1 MKKKSIQ
8 RIAAWLLAAGMMAGT
23 FAQPMA
29 VYAEST
35 ASIAAS
41 DSTTGDSITAD
52 ADVVIA
58 TPTPEPDTGTDTAAT
73 PVPTA
78 DSQTPQDP
86 ASTAAPET
94 TPAPDAAEDVPTPTP
109 TPAAEDT
116 ADDAADTD
124 DTTDTTT
131 TVTPADLQSCIAL
144 LAASQL
150 SLDADSIE
158 PDVREETLALSDEI
172 TETEPSTLQA
182 VVNAAVYAAPASQTD
197 IVVDVPAKNYTGTLV
212 IPDAT
217 IVGKDANGNE
227 ININYTNKNIVLN
240 MTGST
245 LTVPTDAAVGVS
257 VFGSLTIQGGTIK
270 AADGCTATRGVQVQ
284 LGSALTLDGTTIS
297 DFTYAGPGAGVYV
310 KGTAAVDTNGQF
322 DVALG
327 KNQEPLQNADNT
339 YQFKKLQRE
348 NGSSMDTS
356 FTMKGGTTITNCKSD
371 GNGAALYV
379 HNAALLTL
387 ESANFTNNNA
397 GGFGGAVYLG
407 TGVQTTIGNGVTF
420 TGNHAA
426 KDGGALYLANQY
438 TLHVKADNIL
448 VQVPV
453 TFNGGTFTD
462 NSTDTYGGALAFD
475 PAFDGIADNTIAN
488 VAFGQAETTTSEE
501 EDAEGKTTLHGNYA
515 ALRGG
520 AIAFNSNIKENTLK
534 DCTFTGNT
542 ALRYAGAVYYPNNYS
557 KTSDFNPVYTVEGC
571 TFDRN
576 SATYDVKNGDDAG
589 GGAILIQVNPVEA
602 PNTVQVASL
611 HVKNSTFTG
620 NTATGY
626 GGAIATR
633 RENGYSNA
641 RIYLNIDGSKFDSNR
656 ATSAGTGGWRGG
668 GAVWV
673 EGYAWA
679 DFTNNMFTGNY
690 SAQYGGAIASNNT
703 VNYSGRTLTLGALRE
718 DGTPDPEKSNT
729 FTNNSS
735 NSAGGAVYVGTVSP
749 GDNTNGIDTTV
760 HIYGNTFTKNTTNW
774 GSGGALYVDSGTQ
787 RNDLGLEVVGATFTG
802 NQAINSSSSGA
813 VRIYGVPTSF
823 KDCVFT
829 NNTTEQ
835 SHGGAVWVNRTKQ
848 FDMDNVTFTGNTA
861 GAVRDGGWGGAVF
874 INEIPSSFEA
884 AFTWNNV
891 TFKDNTSRS
900 HGGAVGINTN
910 VYLTLNATN
919 ITASNNKSIS
929 QSGGAFYL
937 SQGRYTLTDAVFEN
951 NTAGSSGGA
960 IYVWNQYSG
969 NSLTIN
975 GNSSFTGNTAGSSG
989 GAVQFES
996 NNQYRTGANG
1006 NLEYY
1011 RGELNIIGTADN
1023 PIVFSNNTAKNYSG
1037 GALCIG
1043 AHNTDT
1049 LDYLDVHDNTAL
1061 RYGGGIYINNSTTKG
1076 TLTNSKI
1083 HNNTT
1088 SWAGGGVG
1096 IHNYLDFQETKV
1108 DNATKITRTGRPGDF
1123 TIQNCEITD
1132 NSTTGTDGNCSGG
1145 GGISITSDLRRSELY
1160 KEKSGTVN
1168 IIDTVVEDNTT
1179 TLAGG
1184 GIYCG
1189 YNGTNNISGGSI
1201 SNNTSGTAATTAID
1215 ATNKYKYSGGA
1226 VAVRNNTTTIKGG
1239 TVIAGNTSGI
1249 DGGALYVKNAD
1260 SRVLPGSLTTED
1272 CEIKNNTAK
1281 KGGIAYV
1288 SAGASFAMGEK
1299 TSPDSNE
1306 GVGDVFVEK
1315 FAGEV
1320 TLPAA
1325 EKLKG
1330 EYDAWLMD
1338 DATSI
1343 KTVVTNDSS
1352 AEHYYTLQGAA
1363 RVVARL
1369 NGLLGSWDGKTYTT
1383 LQAALDEAAKKT
1395 GTASIDLLADVG
1407 EQVTATTVN
1416 DPITLN
1422 LNGYTL
1428 TGKITLTNGQNTNAF
1443 TLTDKTADNYKAGS
1457 AGGVLT
1463 GPANG
1468 IEMNNGTRSAYN
1480 TLILTGKTLTLRNLS
1495 RAVNGQDYI
1504 DITAKDVTFTG
1515 NTDSGIRLNG
1525 SYHNIVAEGAVFTK
1539 NTGYSILTNGNYST
1553 VALKDVEIYDN
1564 SGTNSGRVYVNSNS
1578 TVTVDGGEF
1587 HDNITTS
1594 QSGGVI
1600 ASVGWTNTITI
1611 NGGEF
1616 YNNKA
1621 VNGGVVY
1628 LVYTGNVTI
1637 NDGKFY
1643 NNTATSNGGALAAG
1657 NRAVILTIN
1666 DGEFYNNT
1674 ANNGGAVYM
1683 NTDVGLST
1691 LNMTGGEIYNN
1702 TADNGGALYIA
1713 TKAKVTLS
1721 AAEDAA
1727 VGGIIRD
1734 NTASQLA
1741 SNLYLGGAD
1750 SSLTVGEKT
1759 LLHGGTIAGDVLFAQ
1774 GGTVDLADTQDLHTD
1789 GIENA
1794 KDLVWLKNDAT
1805 TGKTVRSEIAPAQ
1818 TIYTLAPAGKNTGSY
1833 AARIGSDKYFSIN
1846 QAIKAMEA
1854 ADAEDAETNTTIH
1867 LLRDQTEDVTINNT
1881 KHSPTLNL
1889 NGYTLTGHITVTDLN
1904 KAGLTF
1910 TLCNAKGEGDY
1921 NPADGG
1927 GKLTSESGTLLVTNG
1942 QTSKPD
1948 NTTVKLQ
1955 GVTLDGST
1963 MDGSTRGVYTGNNT
1977 NLVLKDTTISNM
1989 TYTSTDHGAG
1999 IRFGGA
2005 GVLEADGCTF
2015 ANNRVESNCYGGAIF
2030 MNSASSKAT
2039 ITNSTFTNNY
2049 ARNVGGAM
2057 FLNSHTITLRGN
2069 TFAGNS
2075 TSDRGGAIYMQPR
2088 INTEKAESKKYGAY
2102 DVVLEN
2108 NTFRNNKAYGNGG
2121 ALYIDPSAIT
2131 VTTLLDHCTFTNN
2144 STTTAQGGAVY
2155 QYNGTL
2161 TLGTDNRFEE
2171 NKSYSG
2177 GSGMY
2182 VGGNLYSVR
2191 DLSGV
2196 ELPGDSYDTQ
2206 FIKNTSGYGNYNGG
2220 WAALYLSG
2228 GATKNMRHML
2238 FDGNVAAYGNTA
2250 SAIYIGTG
2258 SASTAQRNMWIDHCR
2273 FENNVGNRYTVYVDT
2288 NYTNNNLLKIN
2299 DTVFDNNTVK
2309 YGRTD
2314 GDAALLHIAYGNS
2327 VEMSDSTITK
2337 TQGEGRILRYYGGG
2351 TLDKDGKAVPATG
2364 TFTNVTITDN
2374 KNCYYTPVSLPN
2386 ANRADSDEWK
2396 KLSIQA
2402 QSTWKDCTITGNA
2415 ASITSQDGAGG
2426 FEVYKQN
2433 VTLEHCTISNNSGPN
2448 GGVYV
2453 SSPLTNYG
2461 FGDQQEGVV
2470 TFTNC
2475 HITGNHG
2482 TAARGAGG
2490 MGISYY
2496 QSVRGIVNLK
2506 DCTITDNTGSYG
2518 GGIRVGGN
2526 DNDEWNAS
2534 GLGTLNATNCTI
2546 SGNTA
2551 TVKGGGIFASAYDT
2565 EDGNSR
2571 LHLTDCTITN
2581 NTANYGGGIYAARQ
2595 IKPEK
2600 RSKDYQY
2607 RDYYVG
2613 HAADTQTMIVT
2624 GGTIADNIAQKYGGG
2639 ISTDV
2644 VGKNTNYNTLIVK
2657 VANGTVENNRA
2668 QLGQDVYAYKTQADT
2683 VLHLPQASAIHDNGR
2698 WLNENT
2704 SETLKDEPID
2714 YDPIQRTYPLTL
2726 SVPKVET
2733 EVAQIVKDGD
2743 VIGGP
2748 YNSLQIAMD
2757 AARAM
2762 LAEDPTQ
2769 KLTVQLLTN
2778 TNSSTQISQDTNV
2791 TLDLAG
2797 HIITGIGGKPAL
2809 TIESDVNII
2818 NSNPDEGGTI
2828 SGTATDGGAL
2838 LLRNN
2843 ANVTM
2848 TDTTITNSRAA
2859 YRGGAVCVDSGSSF
2873 TLGQGSTITGCQAG
2887 RGGAVYV
2894 IDGSFTQ
2901 TNDAVIT
2908 NCSVFENAA
2917 FSACGYGGAVYVAKG
2932 SYTLQSGSVTNNSA
2946 TQNGIIYIANNS
2958 GAEFTMTKGEISGN
2972 TCKNGTIYQAGG
2984 TMTLAGGSITDNTC
2998 TESGGGVYQNGG
3010 SSLLLGNTNASQGV
3024 VISGNKAVNGAGWY
3038 INGGNCL
3045 MRGGN
3050 ITGNKATKRGGGVCQ
3065 SNGTL
3070 TVNGGDIT
3078 TNNAPEG
3085 GGLCHSGG
3093 TFNFQGGGLYG
3104 NIATGDDGGNDVYS
3118 TSKNGV
3124 MDLIAAAAMDSD
3136 KYNVWRDD
3144 YYPYTFTQNYHNTS
3158 DKIAAEGT
3166 EDGGKYLTSTVP
3178 NVNNVKLTADYY
3190 ENSNIEIESND
3201 MYIYRMS
3208 ITEQD
3213 TGDGEKDYY
3222 DAEDGVITAADVMN
3236 GKKADNV
3243 KSVEP
3248 TGKTYPLNY
3257 DKDTPDNVKTV
3268 ETLKVTYTDN
3278 RPEEI
3283 VRPETPVQWTAGS
3296 DATKDNALIRSFS
3309 TANYIVSLDTKSA
3322 GMGNK
3327 LLGATERLWMRI
3339 KVPCESGE
3347 ISLSGNGTVFK
3358 SSYTYYDPESHC
3370 QILEGYQDH
3379 VIEEKDLGTMNLTMQ
3394 FSIKVG
3400 GMHNGATVQPT
3411 IEAWFDNS
3419 SYQSYRTKT
3428 NPYDDRVVL
3437 DANTMRVSAKAAY
3450 NLSVGNNPS
3459 LRHIGYFD
3467 MNTKTEITEAEY
3479 KKLLAE
3485 DGHNVVYG
3493 MMVGYG
3499 MSLQLRN
3506 QDTSK
3511 GLRGIEVPS
3520 RDITFDVNMQG
3531 GLKFNGKTV
3540 YYADGGQPVA
3550 INPLLW
3556 AYKPNESGS
3565 YTGYDTSNNTAGIN
3579 MNWSDEDDDD
3589 RSTHYDSKIAMNVD
3603 ETHSGG
3609 TWTAL
3614 HPDENSTFTRGDG
3627 TVVKQTKLTFKV
3639 SGYTMRPISKSN
3651 DKEYSFSTGYLQVLI
3666 PLELDKYDFAKNS
3679 GYEGFLQTDMHMA
3692 GGNMTMDTTEDL
3704 NGVEAKLTDKVNGY
3718 FNYTDEGK
3726 LRSYA
3731 KNESTYNDNYDNSST
3746 LGMNISRGWGGN
3758 ASYITKTN
3766 YWLGS
3771 DGKTVLNDDQNKQ
3784 LGTNVTGI
3792 ASKVYMTGNLDFGS
3806 EVVTPANNTDKFIYD
3821 AQVDQQAEYYYL
3833 TAYDVLMKF
3842 DPSAMRPATYMVD
3855 GVEKPVYKMSQKEVA
3870 ANLKDVT
3877 HISLSDNGYSEW
3889 DTTRQL
3895 TQNYELTILYAAKAK
3910 DTPVLKDGSEGN
3922 GWQYD
3927 RWERADGAGLDN
3939 SQPLWEKQ
3947 PNTRDNGGT
3956 ADMDKYSFNDMEMTV
3971 GSDGAT
3977 KEIKGLVY
3985 YDTLTELE
3993 KAGHTCVAVLYQI
4006 RNCCVRTG
4014 RSVEIGHM
4022 MEVTKDVS
4030 KIGRSYALTM
4040 DVRGWTTYRPFYR
4053 SATATGS
4060 NPGWTRLMD
4069 NGTML
4074 TKRSELLYQGLIEGK
4089 GEQADPPVSHPLT
4102 SAKNSTIHWDIGTP
4116 TISRITNNYQKT
4128 QYSNGYEVGGSH
4140 SGYLSG
4146 NTVLLATQNAT
4157 VEIETT
4163 DVAEGNIRQ
4172 TDYQLDEG
4180 QRTVTVQVTPRV
4192 TMQSNAK
4199 ANLEVFDGTT
4209 QTDLTLDVK
4218 LPQDLTLQE
4227 GTLTFDYSNSS
4238 YNRGDLTWEAKY
4250 QYWDGTIWQEFNFE
4264 TNYEKD
4270 YVQQPTRLHLTTTI
4284 TDIKKVLPVLSFKA
4298 GIGYPADPDRD
4309 IKDERDQDGAWYKNL
4324 RIDAEIH
4331 TTYEEED
4338 VNASLGRTDYT
4349 EIKVLRN
4356 SKTVVNKTAASNLVE
4371 IGDVLAYDLTYIKE
4385 DGATSDLELCDL
4397 LPYNTEKAKTFH
4409 GAYGLKSVT
4418 VTVQNADGSAIN
4430 LGTDDI
4436 TVKYAGTDSVAYNK
4450 DVLNRATTMKN
4461 AERGTPLTTKTT
4473 QGNSVTFTPD
4483 TMPIHKATG
4492 KSGLGSLYLQLKG
4505 LPNATV
4511 KVHVKL
4517 AVTQTKDDVNA
4528 LLTDIDDKTVQQ
4540 SNDTYNNIYFARA
4553 GGKNNALLTSPT
4565 ASIKVRSRSISGL
4578 VWMDQNYD
4586 GIYTTKL
4593 DDTGKKNVGSDKT
4606 LAGITVTLVQTKPNT
4621 QAEDPV
4627 YTDGN
4632 DNSYY
4637 AVTDTLG
4644 NKVQSVT
4651 TTSDG
4656 RYTFENLKQGEY
4668 RVLFTDSKDGY
4679 KMEDDSKPVL
4689 PFGKLSVTK
4698 RDAMGDTSNKTAP
4711 QYGTEDANTL
4721 QAAMSREI
4729 TLGDAVLTGRDDK
4742 TNINAGFYY
4751 TELRLAKVWQNIPD
4765 AKKAAEAKVDF
4776 TLAATQG
4783 KEKLEEAVYTL
4794 SNTAV
4799 SKPAKADE
4807 NAGDLALFGKF
4818 VGTGVDFTDD
4828 SDERTVRWQ
4837 TTQGLPLQAENANGP
4852 ITYTLRQ
4859 DTVRA
4864 DGDTWI
4870 GNVSFVQWQDTEKVS
4885 SGAESDN
4892 SVIATRLVA
4901 VNTARTYEIL
4911 IHKRSDVEN
4920 KELEQAEFTATLQPA
4935 SPLEKLLGG
4944 KVEIKSQQTIQR
4956 TGENEETKEIR
4967 YRLTDLTAGTY
4978 TLAETKAPL
4987 GYAKDPVKYKL
4998 TITDRDKNGNT
5009 LPSIALEDDKG
5020 NLLYTAVM
5028 TPKQETGDYSVDVTA
5043 GDGRVTSTASAV
5055 MTAGSCLEKM
5065 PKNEQEQ
5072 SNLPIRTQISME
5084 ITDSYLFSLPFTG
5097 GSGMNRS
5104 LLQGVAVMALAAAAF
5119 AVTAIHR
5126 KKKNHS

>member
-1 MKKKSIQ
+1 M
-8 RIAAWLLAAGMMAGT
+8 
-23 FAQPMA
+23 
-29 VYAEST
+29 
-35 ASIAAS
+35 
-41 DSTTGDSITAD
+41 
-52 ADVVIA
+52 
-58 TPTPEPDTGTDTAAT
+58 
-73 PVPTA
+73 
-78 DSQTPQDP
+78 
-86 ASTAAPET
+86 
-94 TPAPDAAEDVPTPTP
+94 
-109 TPAAEDT
+109 
-116 ADDAADTD
+116 
-124 DTTDTTT
+124 
-131 TVTPADLQSCIAL
+131 
-144 LAASQL
+144 
-150 SLDADSIE
+150 
-158 PDVREETLALSDEI
+158 
-172 TETEPSTLQA
+172 
-182 VVNAAVYAAPASQTD
+182 
-197 IVVDVPAKNYTGTLV
+197 
-212 IPDAT
+212 
-217 IVGKDANGNE
+217 
-227 ININYTNKNIVLN
+227 
-240 MTGST
+240 
-245 LTVPTDAAVGVS
+245 
-257 VFGSLTIQGGTIK
+257 
-270 AADGCTATRGVQVQ
+270 
-284 LGSALTLDGTTIS
+284 
-297 DFTYAGPGAGVYV
+297 
-310 KGTAAVDTNGQF
+310 
-322 DVALG
+322 
-327 KNQEPLQNADNT
+327 
-339 YQFKKLQRE
+339 
-348 NGSSMDTS
+348 
-356 FTMKGGTTITNCKSD
+356 
-371 GNGAALYV
+371 
-379 HNAALLTL
+379 
-387 ESANFTNNNA
+387 
-397 GGFGGAVYLG
+397 
-407 TGVQTTIGNGVTF
+407 TF

-475 PAFDGIADNTIAN
+475 PAFDGLADDTIEN
-488 VAFGQAETTTSEE
+488 VTFGQVGTTTSDDENAEE
-501 EDAEGKTTLHGNYA
+501 ETILHGNYA

-534 DCTFTGNT
+534 NCTFRGNT
-542 ALRYAGAVYYPNNYS
+542 ALRYAGAVYYPNNYG
-557 KTSDFNPVYTVEGC
+557 KTTVFNPVYTVEGC

-589 GGAILIQVNPVEA
+589 GGAILIQVNPTDK

-626 GGAIATR
+626 GGAISTR
-633 RENGYSNA
+633 RETGYGNA
-641 RIYLNIDGSKFDSNR
+641 RIYLNIDGSNFDSNR
-656 ATSAGTGGWRGG
+656 VTSAGNGGWRGG

-673 EGYAWA
+673 SGCAWA
-679 DFTNNMFTGNY
+679 DFTANTFTGNY
-690 SAQYGGAIASNNT
+690 SAHFGGAIVSNNDN
-703 VNYSGRTLTLGALRE
+703 VYQGRVITLGVLRE
-718 DGTPDPEKSNT
+718 DGTPDPDKANT
-729 FTNNSS
+729 FTNNSA
-735 NSAGGAVYVGTVSP
+735 NSWGGAISTGASGS
-749 GDNTNGIDTTV
+749 GDNTNGIYTTV
-760 HIYGNTFTKNTTNW
+760 RIYGGSFAGNTTLW

-802 NQAINSSSSGA
+802 NQAKNSSSSGA

-823 KDCVFT
+823 KDCEFT

-835 SHGGAVWVNRTKQ
+835 SHGGAVWVNRTNR

-861 GAVRDGGWGGAVF
+861 SAVRDGGWGGAVF

-929 QSGGAFYL
+929 LNGGAFYL
-937 SQGRYTLTDAVFEN
+937 SQGRYTLTNAVFEN
-951 NTAGSSGGA
+951 NIAGSSGGA

-996 NNQYRTGANG
+996 NNQYRTGADG

-1061 RYGGGIYINNSTTKG
+1061 RYGGGIYINNSTTEG

-1083 HNNTT
+1083 CNNTT

-1123 TIQNCEITD
+1123 TIQDCEITD

-1160 KEKSGTVN
+1160 KEDSGTVN
-1168 IIDTVVEDNTT
+1168 IIDTVVERNTT

-1226 VAVRNNTTTIKGG
+1226 VAVRNNTTTIKDG
-1239 TVIAGNTSGI
+1239 TLITGNTSGI

-1260 SRVLPGSLTTED
+1260 SRVLPASLTTED

-1288 SAGASFAMGEK
+1288 SAGASFAMGKK
-1299 TSPDSNE
+1299 TAPDSNE

-1315 FAGEV
+1315 NAGKV

-1325 EKLKG
+1325 KKLEG
-1330 EYDAWLMD
+1330 EYNAWLMD

-1343 KTVVTNDSS
+1343 EKAVTNDSN

-1363 RVVARL
+1363 RFVARL
-1369 NGLLGSWDGKTYTT
+1369 NGLLGSKTGKEYTT
-1383 LQAALDEAAKKT
+1383 LQAALDEAATKT

-1416 DPITLN
+1416 NPITLN

-1443 TLTDKTADNYKAGS
+1443 TLTDEKADDYKAGS

-1468 IEMNNGTRSAYN
+1468 IEMNNGTTSAHN

-1495 RAVNGQDYI
+1495 RAVYGDRYI
-1504 DITAKDVTFTG
+1504 DVTAKDVTFTG
-1515 NTDSGIRLNG
+1515 NTSACIWLNNDN
-1525 SYHNIVAEGAVFTK
+1525 NIKVDGAVFTK
-1539 NTGYSILTNGNYST
+1539 NTGYSIMQNSNDSTVDLKNVKIYENNGNQ
-1553 VALKDVEIYDN
+1553 
-1564 SGTNSGRVYVNSNS
+1564 GGRVYLGNRN
-1578 TVTVDGGEF
+1578 TITVDGGEY
-1587 HDNITTS
+1587 HDNATTS
-1594 QSGGVI
+1594 QNGGVI
-1600 ASVGWTNTITI
+1600 FANGQGNTVTI
-1611 NGGEF
+1611 NSGEF

-1621 VNGGVVY
+1621 VNGGAVCMWQ
-1628 LVYTGNVTI
+1628 LGTLTI
-1637 NDGKFY
+1637 NGGSFHDNTATTNGGAIVACNATGGNHITTLTITGGEIY
-1643 NNTATSNGGALAAG
+1643 NNTA
-1657 NRAVILTIN
+1657 V
-1666 DGEFYNNT
+1666 
-1674 ANNGGAVYM
+1674 NGGAVYM
-1683 NTDVGLST
+1683 STGTGLGT
-1691 LNMTGGEIYNN
+1691 FTMTGGEIYEN

-1721 AAEDAA
+1721 AAEGAA

-1774 GGTVDLADTQDLHTD
+1774 GGTVDLANTKALHTD
-1789 GIENA
+1789 GIDDA
-1794 KDLVWLKNDAT
+1794 GALAWLKNDAT
-1805 TGKTVRSEIAPAQ
+1805 TGKTVRSETAPAQ
-1818 TIYTLAPAGKNTGSY
+1818 TIYTLAPEGKNTGSY

-1854 ADAEDAETNTTIH
+1854 ADAEDAETNTTTIH

-1889 NGYTLTGHITVTDLN
+1889 NGYTLTGHITVNDLN
-1904 KAGLTF
+1904 KADLTF
-1910 TLCNAKGEGDY
+1910 TLCNAKGEDDY
-1921 NPADGG
+1921 NLADGG

-1942 QTSKPD
+1942 QTSKPE

-1955 GVTLDGST
+1955 GVTLT
-1963 MDGSTRGVYTGNNT
+1963 GSTRGVYTGNNT

-2108 NTFRNNKAYGNGG
+2108 NTFENNTAYSAGG
-2121 ALYIDPSAIT
+2121 AICVDPGNIDMTYLI
-2131 VTTLLDHCTFTNN
+2131 DGCTFKNN
-2144 STTTAQGGAVY
+2144 CSSANAGGAVY

-2161 TLGTDNRFEE
+2161 TLGTGNLFEE
-2171 NKSYSG
+2171 NKSYNG

-2191 DLSGV
+2191 DQKDVTLPESG
-2196 ELPGDSYDTQ
+2196 YDTQ
-2206 FIKNTSGYGNYNGG
+2206 FISNTAGYGNYNGG
-2220 WAALYLSG
+2220 SAALQVG
-2228 GATKNMRHML
+2228 GGSTKHMRNML
-2238 FDGNVAAYGNTA
+2238 FDDNIAAYGGTA
-2250 SAIYIGTG
+2250 SAIYVGNTG
-2258 SASTAQRNMWIDHCR
+2258 SGEAERQILIDHCR
-2273 FENNVGNRYTVYVDT
+2273 IVNNVAPAYTVYIADT
-2288 NYTNNNLLKIN
+2288 YYLGNRTQITN
-2299 DTVFDNNTVK
+2299 TVFDNNTI
-2309 YGRTD
+2309 RSD
-2314 GDAALLHIAYGNS
+2314 SGDYSVLLVHYGNNLEVS
-2327 VEMSDSTITK
+2327 NTSFTN
-2337 TQGEGRILRYYGGG
+2337 TQGKGRVIRVLGGGDYKNDTNYVPAYSTFDNVTIKDNTNCLYTPVYISNLNENYRDDYARYSVQASTTWSNCVLTNNASSTGNYNVGAFYVYKQFLTMENCQITNNKGQYGAVGLAGPLTSIGKGEQKQMEATFTGCKIADNEGGSAGGLWIGGHESYRLTVNLKNCDISKNTSLSMAGGIYAGQLTTLNMTETTVAENTAKTYGGG
-2351 TLDKDGKAVPATG
+2351 LYTYGQDDENGKSRVNL
-2364 TFTNVTITDN
+2364 TNC
-2374 KNCYYTPVSLPN
+2374 K
-2386 ANRADSDEWK
+2386 
-2396 KLSIQA
+2396 
-2402 QSTWKDCTITGNA
+2402 ITG
-2415 ASITSQDGAGG
+2415 
-2426 FEVYKQN
+2426 
-2433 VTLEHCTISNNSGPN
+2433 
-2448 GGVYV
+2448 
-2453 SSPLTNYG
+2453 
-2461 FGDQQEGVV
+2461 
-2470 TFTNC
+2470 
-2475 HITGNHG
+2475 
-2482 TAARGAGG
+2482 
-2490 MGISYY
+2490 
-2496 QSVRGIVNLK
+2496 
-2506 DCTITDNTGSYG
+2506 
-2518 GGIRVGGN
+2518 
-2526 DNDEWNAS
+2526 
-2534 GLGTLNATNCTI
+2534 
-2546 SGNTA
+2546 
-2551 TVKGGGIFASAYDT
+2551 
-2565 EDGNSR
+2565 
-2571 LHLTDCTITN
+2571 
-2581 NTANYGGGIYAARQ
+2581 NTANYGGGIYMARNQ
-2595 IKPEK
+2595 KPEK
-2600 RSKDYQY
+2600 RDQY
-2607 RDYYVG
+2607 HYHDFYV
-2613 HAADTQTMIVT
+2613 ANTTPTQTLNIT
-2624 GGTIADNIAQKYGGG
+2624 GGTVANNTALANGGG
-2639 ISTDV
+2639 ICTD
-2644 VGKNTNYNTLIVK
+2644 KDDRDTSYSTLIVK
-2657 VANGTVENNRA
+2657 VADGTVENNRA

-2704 SETLKDEPID
+2704 SETLKDEAID

-2733 EVAQIVKDGD
+2733 EVAQIVETG
-2743 VIGGP
+2743 VI
-2748 YNSLQIAMD
+2748 YNSLKEAMD

-2762 LAEDPTQ
+2762 LAEDPNQ

-2797 HIITGIGGKPAL
+2797 HTITGIGGKPAL
-2809 TIESDVNII
+2809 TVESDVAII
-2818 NSNPDEGGTI
+2818 GGGTI

-2873 TLGQGSTITGCQAG
+2873 TLGQDSTITGCQAG

-2901 TNDAVIT
+2901 TDDAVIT

-2917 FSACGYGGAVYVAKG
+2917 FRACGYGGAVYVAKG

-2984 TMTLAGGSITDNTC
+2984 TMTLAGGSITGNTC

-3010 SSLLLGNTNASQGV
+3010 SSLLLGNTNASQDV

-3144 YYPYTFTQNYHNTS
+3144 YYPYTFTKNYHNTS

-3208 ITEQD
+3208 ITKQD

-3222 DAEDGVITAADVMN
+3222 DAEDGVITAGEVMN
-3236 GKKADNV
+3236 GVKAENV
-3243 KSVEP
+3243 KSVKP

-3257 DKDTPDNVKTV
+3257 DKDAPV
-3268 ETLKVTYTDN
+3268 ETDKTLEVTYTDN
-3278 RPEEI
+3278 HTEI

-3296 DATKDNALIRSFS
+3296 DATKENALIRSFS

-3322 GMGNK
+3322 GMVDK
-3327 LLGATERLWMRI
+3327 LLNATERLWMRI

-3347 ISLSGNGTVFK
+3347 ISLSGKGTVFK

-3419 SYQSYRTKT
+3419 SYQSYWTDT
-3428 NPYDDRVVL
+3428 NQYNDRVVL
-3437 DANTMRVSAKAAY
+3437 DANIMRVSAKAAY
-3450 NLSVGNNPS
+3450 NLSVANNPS

-3467 MNTKTEITEAEY
+3467 MDTKTAITEQQYNERV
-3479 KKLLAE
+3479 K
-3485 DGHNVVYG
+3485 DPDSNVVYG

-3506 QDTSK
+3506 QDTNK

-3540 YYADGGQPVA
+3540 YYAEGGKPVA

-3565 YTGYDTSNNTAGIN
+3565 YTGYDTRNNTAGIN

-3603 ETHSGG
+3603 ENHSGG

-3614 HPDENSTFTRGDG
+3614 NPDENSTFTRGDG

-3651 DKEYSFSTGYLQVLI
+3651 DQAYSFSTGYLQVLI
-3666 PLELDKYDFAKNS
+3666 PLELDKYDFAKKD

-3692 GGNMTMDTTEDL
+3692 GGNMTMDNVADADL
-3704 NGVEAKLTDKVNGY
+3704 NGVEAELTDKVNGY
-3718 FNYTDEGK
+3718 FNYTDEGI

-3855 GVEKPVYKMSQKEVA
+3855 GVEKPVYKMSRKEVA

-3889 DTTRQL
+3889 DTTKQL
-3895 TQNYELTILYAAKAK
+3895 TQNYELTILYAAKAN
-3910 DTPVLKDGSEGN
+3910 DTPVLEDGSEGN
-3922 GWQYD
+3922 GWQYA
-3927 RWERADGAGLDN
+3927 RWARADGAGLDN
-3939 SQPLWEKQ
+3939 SQPLWYGEE
-3947 PNTRDNGGT
+3947 NTRDNGGT

-4069 NGTML
+4069 NGTVL

-4089 GEQADPPVSHPLT
+4089 GEQANAPVSHPLT

-4116 TISRITNNYQKT
+4116 TINRITNNYQKT

-4250 QYWDGTIWQEFNFE
+4250 QYWDGKTWQEFNFE

-4284 TDIKKVLPVLSFKA
+4284 TDVKKVLPVLSFKA
-4298 GIGYPADPDRD
+4298 GIGYPADPGRD
-4309 IKDERDQDGAWYKNL
+4309 ITDERNQDGAWYKNL

-4371 IGDVLAYDLTYIKE
+4371 IGDVLAYDLTYINE
-4385 DGATSDLELCDL
+4385 GGANSDLELCDL

-4436 TVKYAGTDSVAYNK
+4436 TVKYAGTDSVAYTNK
-4450 DVLNRATTMKN
+4450 GVLDRVATMKN
-4461 AERGTPLTTKTT
+4461 AESGTSLTTKTT

-4492 KSGLGSLYLQLKG
+4492 TSELGSLYLQLRG

-4511 KVHVKL
+4511 KVRVEL
-4517 AVTQTKDDVNA
+4517 AVTQPKDGVNA
-4528 LLTDIDDKTVQQ
+4528 LLTDSDDKTVQQ

-4606 LAGITVTLVQTKPNT
+4606 LAGITVTLVQTEPNT
-4621 QAEDPV
+4621 KDEEPV

-4644 NKVQSVT
+4644 NEVQPVT

-4679 KMEDDSKPVL
+4679 MMEDGSKPVL

-4698 RDAMGDTSNKTAP
+4698 RDAMGDTSNKTDP

-4721 QAAMSREI
+4721 QAAMSEEI

-4765 AKKAAEAKVDF
+4765 AKKAAKAKVDF

-4807 NAGDLALFGKF
+4807 NAENLALFGTF
-4818 VGTGVDFTDD
+4818 VGDKVDVTGD
-4828 SDERTVRWQ
+4828 SAERTVRWQ
-4837 TTQGLPLQAENANGP
+4837 TMQGLPLQAENAKGP
-4852 ITYTLRQ
+4852 ITYTLKQ

-4870 GNVSFVQWQDTEKVS
+4870 GNVSFVQQQVTEKVS

-4901 VNTARTYEIL
+4901 VNTARIYEIL

-4920 KELEQAEFTATLQPA
+4920 KDLEQAEFTATLQPA

-4956 TGENEETKEIR
+4956 TGENEETEEIR

-4998 TITDRDKNGNT
+4998 TITDRDKTGNT
-5009 LPSIALEDDKG
+5009 LPIITLEDDKG

-5065 PKNEQEQ
+5065 PKTEQEQ

>member
-29 VYAEST
+29 AYAEST

-94 TPAPDAAEDVPTPTP
+94 TPAPDAAEDAPTPTPTPTP

-182 VVNAAVYAAPASQTD
+182 VVNAAVYAAPAGQTD
-197 IVVDVPAKNYTGTLV
+197 IEVDVPAGNYTGTLV

-217 IVGKDANGNE
+217 IVVKDASGKE
-227 ININYTNKNIVLN
+227 TNINYTNKNIILN
-240 MTGST
+240 MTDST

-257 VFGSLTIQGGTIK
+257 VFGSLTIRGGTIK

-284 LGSALTLDGTTIS
+284 LGSTLTLDGTTIS

-348 NGSSMDTS
+348 NGNSMDTS
-356 FTMKGGTTITNCKSD
+356 FTMKGGATITNCKSD

-387 ESANFTNNNA
+387 ENANFTTNNA

-453 TFNGGTFTD
+453 TFNGGTFTG

-475 PAFDGIADNTIAN
+475 PAFDGIADNTIEN
-488 VAFGQAETTTSEE
+488 VTFGQVGTTTSEE
-501 EDAEGKTTLHGNYA
+501 EDAEEETTLYGNYA

-534 DCTFTGNT
+534 KCTFRGNT

-557 KTSDFNPVYTVEGC
+557 KTSDFKPVYTVDSC

-576 SATYDVKNGDDAG
+576 SATYDEKNGNDAG
-589 GGAILIQVNPVEA
+589 GGAITIQVNPTDT

-626 GGAIATR
+626 GGAISTR
-633 RENGYSNA
+633 RETGYGNA
-641 RIYLNIDGSKFDSNR
+641 RIYLNIDGSNFDSNR
-656 ATSAGTGGWRGG
+656 VTSAGNGGWRGG

-673 EGYAWA
+673 SGCAWA
-679 DFTNNMFTGNY
+679 DFTANTFTGNY
-690 SAQYGGAIASNNT
+690 SAHFGGAIASNNDN
-703 VNYSGRTLTLGALRE
+703 VYQGRVITLGVLRE
-718 DGTPDPEKSNT
+718 DGTPDPDKANT
-729 FTNNSS
+729 FTNNSA
-735 NSAGGAVYVGTVSP
+735 NSWGGAISTGASGS
-749 GDNTNGIDTTV
+749 GDNTNGIYTTV
-760 HIYGNTFTKNTTNW
+760 RIYGGSFAGNTTLW

-787 RNDLGLEVVGATFTG
+787 RNDLGLEVVGATFTD

-929 QSGGAFYL
+929 LNGGAFYL
-937 SQGRYTLTDAVFEN
+937 SQGRYTLTNAVFEN
-951 NTAGSSGGA
+951 NIAGYNGGA

-996 NNQYRTGANG
+996 NNQYRTGADG

-1011 RGELNIIGTADN
+1011 RGELNIIGTADT
-1023 PIVFSNNTAKNYSG
+1023 PIVFRNNTAKNYSG

-1061 RYGGGIYINNSTTKG
+1061 RYGGGIYINNSTTEG

-1108 DNATKITRTGRPGDF
+1108 DNTTKITRTGRPGDF
-1123 TIQNCEITD
+1123 TIQNCEITG

-1145 GGISITSDLRRSELY
+1145 GGIGITSDLRRSELY
-1160 KEKSGTVN
+1160 KVDSGTVN

-1226 VAVRNNTTTIKGG
+1226 VAVRNNTTTIKDG
-1239 TVIAGNTSGI
+1239 TLITGNTSGV

-1260 SRVLPGSLTTED
+1260 SRVLPASLTTED
-1272 CEIKNNTAK
+1272 CTIANNTAK

-1299 TSPDSNE
+1299 TFPDSNE

-1315 FAGEV
+1315 NAGKV

-1325 EKLKG
+1325 EQLKG
-1330 EYDAWLMD
+1330 KYDAWLMD
-1338 DATSI
+1338 DATPI
-1343 KTVVTNDSS
+1343 EKAVTNDSS

-1369 NGLLGSWDGKTYTT
+1369 NGLLGSWTGKEYTT
-1383 LQAALDEAAKKT
+1383 LQAALDEAATKT

-1407 EQVTATTVN
+1407 EQVTATTVHN
-1416 DPITLN
+1416 PITLN

-1428 TGKITLTNGQNTNAF
+1428 TGKITLTNGKNTNAF
-1443 TLTDKTADNYKAGS
+1443 TLTDKKADKYKAGS

-1468 IEMNNGTRSAYN
+1468 IEMNNGTKSAHN

-1495 RAVNGQDYI
+1495 RAVYGDRYI
-1504 DITAKDVTFTG
+1504 DVTAKDVTFTG
-1515 NTDSGIRLNG
+1515 NTSACIWLNNDN
-1525 SYHNIVAEGAVFTK
+1525 NIKVDGAVFTK
-1539 NTGYSILTNGNYST
+1539 NTGYSIVQNSNDSTVDLKNVKIYENNGNQ
-1553 VALKDVEIYDN
+1553 
-1564 SGTNSGRVYVNSNS
+1564 GGRVYLGNRN
-1578 TVTVDGGEF
+1578 TITVDGGEY
-1587 HDNITTS
+1587 HDNATTS
-1594 QSGGVI
+1594 QNGGVI
-1600 ASVGWTNTITI
+1600 FANGLGNTVTI
-1611 NGGEF
+1611 NSGEF

-1621 VNGGVVY
+1621 VNGGAVCMWQ
-1628 LVYTGNVTI
+1628 LGTLTI
-1637 NDGKFY
+1637 NGGSFHDNTATTNGGAIVACNATGGNHITTLTITGGEIY
-1643 NNTATSNGGALAAG
+1643 NNTA
-1657 NRAVILTIN
+1657 V
-1666 DGEFYNNT
+1666 
-1674 ANNGGAVYM
+1674 NGGAVYM
-1683 NTDVGLST
+1683 STGTGLGT
-1691 LNMTGGEIYNN
+1691 FTMTGGEIYNN

-1721 AAEDAA
+1721 AAEGAD

-1774 GGTVDLADTQDLHTD
+1774 GGTVDLANTKALHT
-1789 GIENA
+1789 
-1794 KDLVWLKNDAT
+1794 KDIDDAEALVWLKNDNE
-1805 TGKTVRSEIAPAQ
+1805 TGVKTVQETAKSQ
-1818 TIYTLAPAGKNTGSY
+1818 TIYTLAPAGENTGSY

-1854 ADAEDAETNTTIH
+1854 ADAEDTETNTTIH

-1904 KAGLTF
+1904 KADLTF
-1910 TLCNAKGEGDY
+1910 TLCNAKGEDDY
-1921 NPADGG
+1921 NLADGG

-1942 QTSKPD
+1942 QTSKPE

-1955 GVTLDGST
+1955 GVTLT
-1963 MDGSTRGVYTGNNT
+1963 GSTRGVYAGNNT

-1989 TYTSTDHGAG
+1989 TYTSTGHGAG

-2015 ANNRVESNCYGGAIF
+2015 ANNRVESNYYGGAIF

-2049 ARNVGGAM
+2049 ARSVGGAM

-2088 INTEKAESKKYGAY
+2088 INTEKAESEKYGAY

-2131 VTTLLDHCTFTNN
+2131 VTTLLDRCTFTNN

-2191 DLSGV
+2191 DQEGVTLPESG
-2196 ELPGDSYDTQ
+2196 YDTQ
-2206 FIKNTSGYGNYNGG
+2206 FINNTSGYGNYNGG
-2220 WAALYLSG
+2220 SAALYLSG
-2228 GATKNMRHML
+2228 GATKNMRYML
-2238 FDGNVAAYGNTA
+2238 FDRNVAAYGNTA

-2258 SASTAQRNMWIDHCR
+2258 SASTAQRDMWIDHCR
-2273 FENNVGNRYTVYVDT
+2273 FVKNVGNRYTVYVDT
-2288 NYTNNNLLKIN
+2288 NYTNKNLLKIN
-2299 DTVFDNNTVK
+2299 DTDFDSNTVK

-2327 VEMSDSTITK
+2327 VQMSNCTITK

-2351 TLDKDGKAVPATG
+2351 TLDKDGNAFPATG

-2402 QSTWKDCTITGNA
+2402 QSTWTGCTITGNA
-2415 ASITSQDGAGG
+2415 ASITSPDSAGG
-2426 FEVYKQN
+2426 FAVSKQN

-2475 HITGNHG
+2475 TITGNHG

-2496 QSVRGIVNLK
+2496 QSVRGIVNLT

-2526 DNDEWNAS
+2526 DNDEWNTS

-2565 EDGNSR
+2565 KDGESR

-2600 RSKDYQY
+2600 RNKDSQY
-2607 RDYYVG
+2607 RDYYVD
-2613 HAADTQTMIVT
+2613 HAADIQTMIVT

-2704 SETLKDEPID
+2704 GETLKDEAID

-2733 EVAQIVKDGD
+2733 EVAQIVKDGE
-2743 VIGGP
+2743 VVGSP
-2748 YNSLQIAMD
+2748 YDSLQEAMD

-2762 LAEDPTQ
+2762 LAEDADQ
-2769 KLTVQLLTN
+2769 KLTVQLLAN

-2797 HIITGIGGKPAL
+2797 HTITGIGGKPAL
-2809 TIESDVNII
+2809 TVESDVNII
-2818 NSNPDEGGTI
+2818 NSNPAKGGTI

-2972 TCKNGTIYQAGG
+2972 TCKNGTIYQEGG
-2984 TMTLAGGSITDNTC
+2984 TMTLAGGSITGNTC

-3010 SSLLLGNTNASQGV
+3010 SSLLLGTTHASQDV

-3208 ITEQD
+3208 ITKQD
-3213 TGDGEKDYY
+3213 TGDDVNDHY

-3236 GKKADNV
+3236 GATADNV
-3243 KSVEP
+3243 ESVVP
-3248 TGKTYPLNY
+3248 TGETYPLNY
-3257 DKDTPDNVKTV
+3257 DKEIPADVKT
-3268 ETLKVTYTDN
+3268 EEALKVTYKDGST
-3278 RPEEI
+3278 ET

-3296 DATKDNALIRSFS
+3296 DATKENALIRSFS
-3309 TANYIVSLDTKSA
+3309 TANYIVSLDTKSQA
-3322 GMGNK
+3322 LNEQ
-3327 LLGATERLWMRI
+3327 LVGATERLWMRI

-3347 ISLSGNGTVFK
+3347 ISLSGKGKVFK

-3379 VIEEKDLGTMNLTMQ
+3379 VIEEQDLGAMPMVPKDDFETLNKALRILHGQDWLSLMTC
-3394 FSIKVG
+3394 
-3400 GMHNGATVQPT
+3400 T
-3411 IEAWFDNS
+3411 
-3419 SYQSYRTKT
+3419 
-3428 NPYDDRVVL
+3428 PY
-3437 DANTMRVSAKAAY
+3437 
-3450 NLSVGNNPS
+3450 
-3459 LRHIGYFD
+3459 
-3467 MNTKTEITEAEY
+3467 
-3479 KKLLAE
+3479 
-3485 DGHNVVYG
+3485 
-3493 MMVGYG
+3493 
-3499 MSLQLRN
+3499 
-3506 QDTSK
+3506 
-3511 GLRGIEVPS
+3511 
-3520 RDITFDVNMQG
+3520 
-3531 GLKFNGKTV
+3531 
-3540 YYADGGQPVA
+3540 
-3550 INPLLW
+3550 
-3556 AYKPNESGS
+3556 
-3565 YTGYDTSNNTAGIN
+3565 GIN
-3579 MNWSDEDDDD
+3579 
-3589 RSTHYDSKIAMNVD
+3589 TH
-3603 ETHSGG
+3603 
-3609 TWTAL
+3609 
-3614 HPDENSTFTRGDG
+3614 R
-3627 TVVKQTKLTFKV
+3627 
-3639 SGYTMRPISKSN
+3639 
-3651 DKEYSFSTGYLQVLI
+3651 LI
-3666 PLELDKYDFAKNS
+3666 VQAK
-3679 GYEGFLQTDMHMA
+3679 
-3692 GGNMTMDTTEDL
+3692 
-3704 NGVEAKLTDKVNGY
+3704 
-3718 FNYTDEGK
+3718 
-3726 LRSYA
+3726 R
-3731 KNESTYNDNYDNSST
+3731 
-3746 LGMNISRGWGGN
+3746 
-3758 ASYITKTN
+3758 
-3766 YWLGS
+3766 
-3771 DGKTVLNDDQNKQ
+3771 
-3784 LGTNVTGI
+3784 
-3792 ASKVYMTGNLDFGS
+3792 
-3806 EVVTPANNTDKFIYD
+3806 
-3821 AQVDQQAEYYYL
+3821 
-3833 TAYDVLMKF
+3833 
-3842 DPSAMRPATYMVD
+3842 
-3855 GVEKPVYKMSQKEVA
+3855 
-3870 ANLKDVT
+3870 
-3877 HISLSDNGYSEW
+3877 
-3889 DTTRQL
+3889 
-3895 TQNYELTILYAAKAK
+3895 
-3910 DTPVLKDGSEGN
+3910 
-3922 GWQYD
+3922 
-3927 RWERADGAGLDN
+3927 
-3939 SQPLWEKQ
+3939 
-3947 PNTRDNGGT
+3947 
-3956 ADMDKYSFNDMEMTV
+3956 
-3971 GSDGAT
+3971 
-3977 KEIKGLVY
+3977 
-3985 YDTLTELE
+3985 
-3993 KAGHTCVAVLYQI
+3993 
-4006 RNCCVRTG
+4006 
-4014 RSVEIGHM
+4014 
-4022 MEVTKDVS
+4022 
-4030 KIGRSYALTM
+4030 
-4040 DVRGWTTYRPFYR
+4040 
-4053 SATATGS
+4053 
-4060 NPGWTRLMD
+4060 
-4069 NGTML
+4069 
-4074 TKRSELLYQGLIEGK
+4074 
-4089 GEQADPPVSHPLT
+4089 
-4102 SAKNSTIHWDIGTP
+4102 
-4116 TISRITNNYQKT
+4116 
-4128 QYSNGYEVGGSH
+4128 
-4140 SGYLSG
+4140 
-4146 NTVLLATQNAT
+4146 
-4157 VEIETT
+4157 
-4163 DVAEGNIRQ
+4163 
-4172 TDYQLDEG
+4172 
-4180 QRTVTVQVTPRV
+4180 
-4192 TMQSNAK
+4192 
-4199 ANLEVFDGTT
+4199 
-4209 QTDLTLDVK
+4209 
-4218 LPQDLTLQE
+4218 
-4227 GTLTFDYSNSS
+4227 
-4238 YNRGDLTWEAKY
+4238 
-4250 QYWDGTIWQEFNFE
+4250 
-4264 TNYEKD
+4264 
-4270 YVQQPTRLHLTTTI
+4270 
-4284 TDIKKVLPVLSFKA
+4284 
-4298 GIGYPADPDRD
+4298 
-4309 IKDERDQDGAWYKNL
+4309 
-4324 RIDAEIH
+4324 
-4331 TTYEEED
+4331 
-4338 VNASLGRTDYT
+4338 
-4349 EIKVLRN
+4349 
-4356 SKTVVNKTAASNLVE
+4356 
-4371 IGDVLAYDLTYIKE
+4371 
-4385 DGATSDLELCDL
+4385 
-4397 LPYNTEKAKTFH
+4397 
-4409 GAYGLKSVT
+4409 
-4418 VTVQNADGSAIN
+4418 
-4430 LGTDDI
+4430 
-4436 TVKYAGTDSVAYNK
+4436 VAYNGE
-4450 DVLNRATTMKN
+4450 DDAPTQPVQAVIHYTARSFRRAYTLYIGAAVIILLVVVLILR
-4461 AERGTPLTTKTT
+4461 R
-4473 QGNSVTFTPD
+4473 
-4483 TMPIHKATG
+4483 
-4492 KSGLGSLYLQLKG
+4492 
-4505 LPNATV
+4505 
-4511 KVHVKL
+4511 
-4517 AVTQTKDDVNA
+4517 
-4528 LLTDIDDKTVQQ
+4528 
-4540 SNDTYNNIYFARA
+4540 R
-4553 GGKNNALLTSPT
+4553 
-4565 ASIKVRSRSISGL
+4565 
-4578 VWMDQNYD
+4578 
-4586 GIYTTKL
+4586 
-4593 DDTGKKNVGSDKT
+4593 KKRHS
-4606 LAGITVTLVQTKPNT
+4606 
-4621 QAEDPV
+4621 
-4627 YTDGN
+4627 
-4632 DNSYY
+4632 
-4637 AVTDTLG
+4637 
-4644 NKVQSVT
+4644 
-4651 TTSDG
+4651 
-4656 RYTFENLKQGEY
+4656 LKQ
-4668 RVLFTDSKDGY
+4668 
-4679 KMEDDSKPVL
+4679 
-4689 PFGKLSVTK
+4689 
-4698 RDAMGDTSNKTAP
+4698 
-4711 QYGTEDANTL
+4711 
-4721 QAAMSREI
+4721 
-4729 TLGDAVLTGRDDK
+4729 
-4742 TNINAGFYY
+4742 
-4751 TELRLAKVWQNIPD
+4751 
-4765 AKKAAEAKVDF
+4765 
-4776 TLAATQG
+4776 
-4783 KEKLEEAVYTL
+4783 
-4794 SNTAV
+4794 
-4799 SKPAKADE
+4799 
-4807 NAGDLALFGKF
+4807 
-4818 VGTGVDFTDD
+4818 
-4828 SDERTVRWQ
+4828 
-4837 TTQGLPLQAENANGP
+4837 
-4852 ITYTLRQ
+4852 
-4859 DTVRA
+4859 
-4864 DGDTWI
+4864 
-4870 GNVSFVQWQDTEKVS
+4870 
-4885 SGAESDN
+4885 
-4892 SVIATRLVA
+4892 
-4901 VNTARTYEIL
+4901 
-4911 IHKRSDVEN
+4911 
-4920 KELEQAEFTATLQPA
+4920 
-4935 SPLEKLLGG
+4935 
-4944 KVEIKSQQTIQR
+4944 
-4956 TGENEETKEIR
+4956 
-4967 YRLTDLTAGTY
+4967 
-4978 TLAETKAPL
+4978 
-4987 GYAKDPVKYKL
+4987 
-4998 TITDRDKNGNT
+4998 
-5009 LPSIALEDDKG
+5009 
-5020 NLLYTAVM
+5020 
-5028 TPKQETGDYSVDVTA
+5028 
-5043 GDGRVTSTASAV
+5043 
-5055 MTAGSCLEKM
+5055 
-5065 PKNEQEQ
+5065 
-5072 SNLPIRTQISME
+5072 
-5084 ITDSYLFSLPFTG
+5084 
-5097 GSGMNRS
+5097 
-5104 LLQGVAVMALAAAAF
+5104 
-5119 AVTAIHR
+5119 
-5126 KKKNHS
+5126 

>member
-1 MKKKSIQ
+1 
-8 RIAAWLLAAGMMAGT
+8 
-23 FAQPMA
+23 
-29 VYAEST
+29 
-35 ASIAAS
+35 
-41 DSTTGDSITAD
+41 
-52 ADVVIA
+52 
-58 TPTPEPDTGTDTAAT
+58 
-73 PVPTA
+73 
-78 DSQTPQDP
+78 
-86 ASTAAPET
+86 
-94 TPAPDAAEDVPTPTP
+94 
-109 TPAAEDT
+109 
-116 ADDAADTD
+116 
-124 DTTDTTT
+124 
-131 TVTPADLQSCIAL
+131 
-144 LAASQL
+144 
-150 SLDADSIE
+150 
-158 PDVREETLALSDEI
+158 
-172 TETEPSTLQA
+172 
-182 VVNAAVYAAPASQTD
+182 
-197 IVVDVPAKNYTGTLV
+197 
-212 IPDAT
+212 
-217 IVGKDANGNE
+217 
-227 ININYTNKNIVLN
+227 
-240 MTGST
+240 
-245 LTVPTDAAVGVS
+245 
-257 VFGSLTIQGGTIK
+257 
-270 AADGCTATRGVQVQ
+270 
-284 LGSALTLDGTTIS
+284 
-297 DFTYAGPGAGVYV
+297 
-310 KGTAAVDTNGQF
+310 
-322 DVALG
+322 
-327 KNQEPLQNADNT
+327 
-339 YQFKKLQRE
+339 
-348 NGSSMDTS
+348 
-356 FTMKGGTTITNCKSD
+356 
-371 GNGAALYV
+371 
-379 HNAALLTL
+379 
-387 ESANFTNNNA
+387 
-397 GGFGGAVYLG
+397 
-407 TGVQTTIGNGVTF
+407 VTF

-475 PAFDGIADNTIAN
+475 PAFDGLADDTIEN
-488 VAFGQAETTTSEE
+488 VTFGQVGTTTSDDENAEE
-501 EDAEGKTTLHGNYA
+501 ETILHGNYA

-534 DCTFTGNT
+534 NCTFRGNT
-542 ALRYAGAVYYPNNYS
+542 ALRYAGAVYYPNNYG
-557 KTSDFNPVYTVEGC
+557 KTTVFNPVYTVEGC

-589 GGAILIQVNPVEA
+589 GGAILIQVNPTDK

-626 GGAIATR
+626 GGAISTR
-633 RENGYSNA
+633 RETGYGNA
-641 RIYLNIDGSKFDSNR
+641 RIYLNIDGSNFDSNR
-656 ATSAGTGGWRGG
+656 VTSAGNGGWRGG

-673 EGYAWA
+673 SGCAWA
-679 DFTNNMFTGNY
+679 DFTANTFTGNY
-690 SAQYGGAIASNNT
+690 SAHFGGAIVSNNDN
-703 VNYSGRTLTLGALRE
+703 VYQGRVITLGVLRE
-718 DGTPDPEKSNT
+718 DGTPDPDKANT
-729 FTNNSS
+729 FTNNSA
-735 NSAGGAVYVGTVSP
+735 NSWGGAISTGASGS
-749 GDNTNGIDTTV
+749 GDNTNGIYTTV
-760 HIYGNTFTKNTTNW
+760 RIYGGSFAGNTTLW

-802 NQAINSSSSGA
+802 NQAKNSSSSGA

-823 KDCVFT
+823 KDCEFT

-835 SHGGAVWVNRTKQ
+835 SHGGAVWVNRTNR

-861 GAVRDGGWGGAVF
+861 SAVRDGGWGGAVF

-929 QSGGAFYL
+929 LNGGAFYL
-937 SQGRYTLTDAVFEN
+937 SQGRYTLTNAVFEN
-951 NTAGSSGGA
+951 NIAGSSGGA

-996 NNQYRTGANG
+996 NNQYRTGADG

-1061 RYGGGIYINNSTTKG
+1061 RYGGGIYINNSTTEG

-1083 HNNTT
+1083 CNNTT

-1123 TIQNCEITD
+1123 TIQDCEITD

-1160 KEKSGTVN
+1160 KEDSGTVN
-1168 IIDTVVEDNTT
+1168 IIDTVVERNTT

-1226 VAVRNNTTTIKGG
+1226 VAVRNNTTTIKDG
-1239 TVIAGNTSGI
+1239 TLITGNTSGI

-1260 SRVLPGSLTTED
+1260 SRVLPASLTTED

-1288 SAGASFAMGEK
+1288 SAGASFAMGKK
-1299 TSPDSNE
+1299 TAPDSNE

-1315 FAGEV
+1315 NAGKV

-1325 EKLKG
+1325 KKLEG
-1330 EYDAWLMD
+1330 EYNAWLMD

-1343 KTVVTNDSS
+1343 EKAVTNDSN

-1363 RVVARL
+1363 RFVARL
-1369 NGLLGSWDGKTYTT
+1369 NGLLGSKTGKEYTT
-1383 LQAALDEAAKKT
+1383 LQAALDEAATKT

-1416 DPITLN
+1416 NPITLN

-1443 TLTDKTADNYKAGS
+1443 TLTDEKADDYKAGS

-1468 IEMNNGTRSAYN
+1468 IEMNNGTTSAHN

-1495 RAVNGQDYI
+1495 RAVYGDRYI
-1504 DITAKDVTFTG
+1504 DVTAKDVTFTG
-1515 NTDSGIRLNG
+1515 NTSACIWLNNDN
-1525 SYHNIVAEGAVFTK
+1525 NIKVDGAVFTK
-1539 NTGYSILTNGNYST
+1539 NTGYSIMQNSNDSTVDLKNVKIYENNGNQ
-1553 VALKDVEIYDN
+1553 
-1564 SGTNSGRVYVNSNS
+1564 GGRVYLGNRN
-1578 TVTVDGGEF
+1578 TITVDGGEY
-1587 HDNITTS
+1587 HDNATTS
-1594 QSGGVI
+1594 QNGGVI
-1600 ASVGWTNTITI
+1600 FANGQGNTVTI
-1611 NGGEF
+1611 NSGEF

-1621 VNGGVVY
+1621 VNGGAVCMWQ
-1628 LVYTGNVTI
+1628 LGTLTI
-1637 NDGKFY
+1637 NGGSFHDNTATTNGGAIVACNATGGNHITTLTITGGEIY
-1643 NNTATSNGGALAAG
+1643 NNTA
-1657 NRAVILTIN
+1657 V
-1666 DGEFYNNT
+1666 
-1674 ANNGGAVYM
+1674 NGGAVYM
-1683 NTDVGLST
+1683 STGTGLGT
-1691 LNMTGGEIYNN
+1691 FTMTGGEIYEN

-1721 AAEDAA
+1721 AAEGAA

-1774 GGTVDLADTQDLHTD
+1774 GGTVDLANTKALHTD
-1789 GIENA
+1789 GIDDA
-1794 KDLVWLKNDAT
+1794 GALAWLKNDAT
-1805 TGKTVRSEIAPAQ
+1805 TGKTVRSETAPAQ
-1818 TIYTLAPAGKNTGSY
+1818 TIYTLAPEGKNTGSY

-1854 ADAEDAETNTTIH
+1854 ADAEDAETNTTTIH

-1889 NGYTLTGHITVTDLN
+1889 NGYTLTGHITVNDLN
-1904 KAGLTF
+1904 KADLTF
-1910 TLCNAKGEGDY
+1910 TLCNAKGEDDY
-1921 NPADGG
+1921 NLADGG

-1942 QTSKPD
+1942 QTSKPE

-1955 GVTLDGST
+1955 GVTLT
-1963 MDGSTRGVYTGNNT
+1963 GSTRGVYTGNNT

-2108 NTFRNNKAYGNGG
+2108 NTFENNTAYSAGG
-2121 ALYIDPSAIT
+2121 AICVDPGNIDMTYLI
-2131 VTTLLDHCTFTNN
+2131 DGCTFKNN
-2144 STTTAQGGAVY
+2144 CSSANAGGAVY

-2161 TLGTDNRFEE
+2161 TLGTGNLFEE
-2171 NKSYSG
+2171 NKSYNG

-2191 DLSGV
+2191 DQKDVTLPESG
-2196 ELPGDSYDTQ
+2196 YDTQ
-2206 FIKNTSGYGNYNGG
+2206 FISNTAGYGNYNGG
-2220 WAALYLSG
+2220 SAALQVG
-2228 GATKNMRHML
+2228 GGSTKHMRNML
-2238 FDGNVAAYGNTA
+2238 FDDNIAAYGGTA
-2250 SAIYIGTG
+2250 SAIYVGNTG
-2258 SASTAQRNMWIDHCR
+2258 SGEAERQILIDHCR
-2273 FENNVGNRYTVYVDT
+2273 IVNNVAPAYTVYIADT
-2288 NYTNNNLLKIN
+2288 YYLGNRTQITN
-2299 DTVFDNNTVK
+2299 TVFDNNTI
-2309 YGRTD
+2309 RSD
-2314 GDAALLHIAYGNS
+2314 SGDYSVLLVHYGNNLEVS
-2327 VEMSDSTITK
+2327 NTSFTN
-2337 TQGEGRILRYYGGG
+2337 TQGKGRVIRVLGGGDYKNDTNYVPAYSTFDNVTIKDNTNCLYTPVYISNLNENYRDDYARYSVQASTTWSNCVLTNNASSTGNYNVGAFYVYKQFLTMENCQITNNKGQYGAVGLAGPLTSIGKGEQKQMEATFTGCKIADNEGGSAGGLWIGGHESYRLTVNLKNCDISKNTSLSMAGGIYAGQLTTLNMTETTVAENTAKTYGGG
-2351 TLDKDGKAVPATG
+2351 LYTYGQDDENGKSRVNL
-2364 TFTNVTITDN
+2364 TNC
-2374 KNCYYTPVSLPN
+2374 K
-2386 ANRADSDEWK
+2386 
-2396 KLSIQA
+2396 
-2402 QSTWKDCTITGNA
+2402 ITG
-2415 ASITSQDGAGG
+2415 
-2426 FEVYKQN
+2426 
-2433 VTLEHCTISNNSGPN
+2433 
-2448 GGVYV
+2448 
-2453 SSPLTNYG
+2453 
-2461 FGDQQEGVV
+2461 
-2470 TFTNC
+2470 
-2475 HITGNHG
+2475 
-2482 TAARGAGG
+2482 
-2490 MGISYY
+2490 
-2496 QSVRGIVNLK
+2496 
-2506 DCTITDNTGSYG
+2506 
-2518 GGIRVGGN
+2518 
-2526 DNDEWNAS
+2526 
-2534 GLGTLNATNCTI
+2534 
-2546 SGNTA
+2546 
-2551 TVKGGGIFASAYDT
+2551 
-2565 EDGNSR
+2565 
-2571 LHLTDCTITN
+2571 
-2581 NTANYGGGIYAARQ
+2581 NTANYGGGIYMARNQ
-2595 IKPEK
+2595 KPEK
-2600 RSKDYQY
+2600 RDQY
-2607 RDYYVG
+2607 HYHDFYV
-2613 HAADTQTMIVT
+2613 ANTTPTQTLNIT
-2624 GGTIADNIAQKYGGG
+2624 GGTVANNTALANGGG
-2639 ISTDV
+2639 ICTD
-2644 VGKNTNYNTLIVK
+2644 KDDRDTSYSTLIVK
-2657 VANGTVENNRA
+2657 VADGTVENNRA

-2704 SETLKDEPID
+2704 SETLKDEAID

-2733 EVAQIVKDGD
+2733 EVAQIVETG
-2743 VIGGP
+2743 VI
-2748 YNSLQIAMD
+2748 YNSLQEAMD

-2762 LAEDPTQ
+2762 LAEDPNQ

-2797 HIITGIGGKPAL
+2797 HTITGIGGKPAL
-2809 TIESDVNII
+2809 TVESDVAII
-2818 NSNPDEGGTI
+2818 GGGTI

-2873 TLGQGSTITGCQAG
+2873 TLGQDSTITGCQAG

-2901 TNDAVIT
+2901 TDDAVIT

-2917 FSACGYGGAVYVAKG
+2917 FRACGYGGAVYVAKG

-2984 TMTLAGGSITDNTC
+2984 TMTLAGGSITGNTC

-3010 SSLLLGNTNASQGV
+3010 SSLLLGNTNASQDV

-3144 YYPYTFTQNYHNTS
+3144 YYPYTFTKNYHNTS

-3208 ITEQD
+3208 ITKQD

-3222 DAEDGVITAADVMN
+3222 DAEDGVITAGEVMN
-3236 GKKADNV
+3236 GVKAENV
-3243 KSVEP
+3243 KSVKP

-3257 DKDTPDNVKTV
+3257 DKDAPV
-3268 ETLKVTYTDN
+3268 ETDKTLEVTYTDN
-3278 RPEEI
+3278 HTEI

-3296 DATKDNALIRSFS
+3296 DATKENALIRSFS

-3322 GMGNK
+3322 GMVDK
-3327 LLGATERLWMRI
+3327 LLNATERLWMRI

-3347 ISLSGNGTVFK
+3347 ISLSGKGTVFK

-3419 SYQSYRTKT
+3419 SYQSYWTDT
-3428 NPYDDRVVL
+3428 NQYNDRVVL
-3437 DANTMRVSAKAAY
+3437 DANIMRVSAKAAY
-3450 NLSVGNNPS
+3450 NLSVANNPS

-3467 MNTKTEITEAEY
+3467 MDTKTAITEQQYNERV
-3479 KKLLAE
+3479 K
-3485 DGHNVVYG
+3485 DPDSNVVYG

-3506 QDTSK
+3506 QDTNK

-3540 YYADGGQPVA
+3540 YYAEGGKPVA

-3565 YTGYDTSNNTAGIN
+3565 YTGYDTRNNTAGIN

-3603 ETHSGG
+3603 ENHSGG

-3614 HPDENSTFTRGDG
+3614 NPDENSTFTRGDG

-3651 DKEYSFSTGYLQVLI
+3651 DQAYSFSTGYLQVLI
-3666 PLELDKYDFAKNS
+3666 PLELDKYDFAKKD

-3692 GGNMTMDTTEDL
+3692 GGNMTMDNVADADL
-3704 NGVEAKLTDKVNGY
+3704 NGVEAELTDKVNGY
-3718 FNYTDEGK
+3718 FNYTDEGI

-3855 GVEKPVYKMSQKEVA
+3855 GVEKPVYKMSRKEVA

-3889 DTTRQL
+3889 DTTKQL
-3895 TQNYELTILYAAKAK
+3895 TQNYELTILYAAKAN
-3910 DTPVLKDGSEGN
+3910 DTPVLEDGSEGN
-3922 GWQYD
+3922 GWQYA
-3927 RWERADGAGLDN
+3927 RWARADGAGLDN
-3939 SQPLWEKQ
+3939 SQPLWYGEE
-3947 PNTRDNGGT
+3947 NTRDNGGT

-4069 NGTML
+4069 NGTVL

-4089 GEQADPPVSHPLT
+4089 GEQANAPVSHPLT

-4116 TISRITNNYQKT
+4116 TINRITNNYQKT

-4250 QYWDGTIWQEFNFE
+4250 QYWDGKTWQEFNFE

-4284 TDIKKVLPVLSFKA
+4284 TDVKKVLPVLSFKA
-4298 GIGYPADPDRD
+4298 GIGYPADPGRD
-4309 IKDERDQDGAWYKNL
+4309 ITDERNQDGAWYKNL

-4371 IGDVLAYDLTYIKE
+4371 IGDVLAYDLTYINE
-4385 DGATSDLELCDL
+4385 GGANSDLELCDL

-4436 TVKYAGTDSVAYNK
+4436 TVKYAGTDSVAYTNK
-4450 DVLNRATTMKN
+4450 GVLDRVATMKN
-4461 AERGTPLTTKTT
+4461 AESGTSLTTKTT

-4492 KSGLGSLYLQLKG
+4492 TSELGSLYLQLRG

-4511 KVHVKL
+4511 KVRVEL
-4517 AVTQTKDDVNA
+4517 AVTQPKDGVNA
-4528 LLTDIDDKTVQQ
+4528 LLTDSDDKTVQQ

-4606 LAGITVTLVQTKPNT
+4606 LAGITVTLVQTEPNT
-4621 QAEDPV
+4621 KDEEPV

-4644 NKVQSVT
+4644 NEVQPVT

-4679 KMEDDSKPVL
+4679 MMEDGSKPVL

-4698 RDAMGDTSNKTAP
+4698 RDAMGDTSNKTDP

-4721 QAAMSREI
+4721 QAAMSEEI

-4765 AKKAAEAKVDF
+4765 AKKAAKAKVDF

-4807 NAGDLALFGKF
+4807 NAENLALFGTF
-4818 VGTGVDFTDD
+4818 VGDKVDVTGD
-4828 SDERTVRWQ
+4828 SAERTVRWQ
-4837 TTQGLPLQAENANGP
+4837 TMQGLPLQAENAKGP
-4852 ITYTLRQ
+4852 ITYTLKQ

-4870 GNVSFVQWQDTEKVS
+4870 GNVSFVQQQVTEKVS

-4901 VNTARTYEIL
+4901 VNTARIYEIL

-4920 KELEQAEFTATLQPA
+4920 KDLEQAEFTATLQPA

-4956 TGENEETKEIR
+4956 TGENEETEEIR

-4998 TITDRDKNGNT
+4998 TITDRDKTGNT
-5009 LPSIALEDDKG
+5009 LPIITLEDDKG

-5065 PKNEQEQ
+5065 PKTEQEQ

>member
-1 MKKKSIQ
+1 MKKKSTQ

-109 TPAAEDT
+109 TPTPTPAAEDT

-182 VVNAAVYAAPASQTD
+182 VVNAAVFAAPAGQTD
-197 IVVDVPAKNYTGTLV
+197 IVVDVPANNYTGTLV
-212 IPDAT
+212 IPDA
-217 IVGKDANGNE
+217 IIAVKDASGNE
-227 ININYTNKNIVLN
+227 TNINYTNKNIILN
-240 MTGST
+240 MTDST

-284 LGSALTLDGTTIS
+284 LGSALTLDRTTIS
-297 DFTYAGPGAGVYV
+297 GFTYAGPGAGVYV

-327 KNQEPLQNADNT
+327 ENQEPLQNADNT

-348 NGSSMDTS
+348 NGNSMDTS
-356 FTMKGGTTITNCKSD
+356 FTMQGGATITYCKSD

-407 TGVQTTIGNGVTF
+407 TGVQTTIGKGVTF

-475 PAFDGIADNTIAN
+475 PAFDGLAGDTIEN
-488 VAFGQAETTTSEE
+488 VTFGKAETTTSEE
-501 EDAEGKTTLHGNYA
+501 GDAEEETTLHGNYA

-534 DCTFTGNT
+534 NCTFRGNT
-542 ALRYAGAVYYPNNYS
+542 ALRYAGAVYYPNTYG
-557 KTSDFNPVYTVEGC
+557 KTTEFKPVYTVEGC

-589 GGAILIQVNPVEA
+589 GGAILIQVNPVSKPDTTQWA
-602 PNTVQVASL
+602 KL
-611 HVKNSTFTG
+611 YVKGSTFTQ

-626 GGAIATR
+626 GGAISTR
-633 RENGYSNA
+633 REAGNA
-641 RIYLNIDGSKFDSNR
+641 NAYIYINVDGSTFNGNR
-656 ATSAGTGGWRGG
+656 TTSAGDTNWRGG
-668 GAVWV
+668 GAAFIDS
-673 EGYAWA
+673 YATA
-679 DFTNNMFTGNY
+679 DFTANAFTGNY
-690 SAQYGGAIASNNT
+690 SARFGGAIAFHADNNYKDR
-703 VNYSGRTLTLGALRE
+703 VITLGALKD
-718 DGTPDPEKSNT
+718 DGTVDQAKGNT
-729 FTNNSS
+729 FKDNTAANN
-735 NSAGGAVYVGTVSP
+735 GGAVNSATNYYGDSTVSIY
-749 GDNTNGIDTTV
+749 TSV
-760 HIYGNTFTKNTTNW
+760 HIYGGSFENNTTNW
-774 GSGGALYVDSGTQ
+774 GLGGALFAASGNQ
-787 RNDLGLEVVGATFTG
+787 REDLGLEVVGTAFAG
-802 NQAINSSSSGA
+802 NQAIHSAGAGA
-813 VRIYGVPTSF
+813 VYLYGITSSF
-823 KDCVFT
+823 KDCKFT
-829 NNTTEQ
+829 ANSTEQ
-835 SHGGAVWVNRTKQ
+835 THGGAMYIQRTKR

-861 GAVRDGGWGGAVF
+861 GAVRNDGWGGAIF
-874 INEIPSSFEA
+874 INEIPSSLGA
-884 AFTWNNV
+884 TFTWNGV
-891 TFKDNTSRS
+891 TFEDNTSRS

-937 SQGRYTLTDAVFEN
+937 SQGHYTLTDAVFKN
-951 NTAGSSGGA
+951 NIASNSGGA

-996 NNQYRTGANG
+996 NNQYRTGADG

-1043 AHNTDT
+1043 AHNTDK
-1049 LDYLDVHDNTAL
+1049 LDYLDVHDNTAQ
-1061 RYGGGIYINNSTTKG
+1061 RYGGGIYINNSITEG

-1088 SWAGGGVG
+1088 SWAGGGVD
-1096 IHNYLDFQETKV
+1096 IHNYLDYQETKV
-1108 DNATKITRTGRPGDF
+1108 NNATVITRTGRPGDF
-1123 TIQNCEITD
+1123 TIRDCEITN

-1145 GGISITSDLRRSELY
+1145 GGIGITSDLRRSELY
-1160 KEKSGTVN
+1160 KVDSGTVN
-1168 IIDTVVEDNTT
+1168 IIDTVVEGNTT

-1189 YNGTNNISGGSI
+1189 YNGTNNISGGRI

-1215 ATNKYKYSGGA
+1215 ATNKYKYGGGA
-1226 VAVRNNTTTIKGG
+1226 VAVRNNTTTIKDG
-1239 TVIAGNTSGI
+1239 TLITGNTSGV

-1260 SRVLPGSLTTED
+1260 SRVLPANLTTED

-1288 SAGASFAMGEK
+1288 SAGASFAMGKK
-1299 TSPDSNE
+1299 TFPDSNE

-1315 FAGEV
+1315 DAGKV

-1325 EKLKG
+1325 KKLEGK
-1330 EYDAWLMD
+1330 YDAWLMD
-1338 DATSI
+1338 NTPPALETDIA
-1343 KTVVTNDSS
+1343 NDSS

-1369 NGLLGSWDGKTYTT
+1369 NGLLGSRTGTEYTT

-1407 EQVTATTVN
+1407 EQVTATTVHN
-1416 DPITLN
+1416 PITLN

-1443 TLTDKTADNYKAGS
+1443 TLTDETVDDYKAGS
-1457 AGGVLT
+1457 TGGVLT

-1468 IEMNNGTRSAYN
+1468 IEMGKGKSSTTCN
-1480 TLILTGKTLTLRNLS
+1480 TLKLKGKTLTLTNMYRGVS
-1495 RAVNGQDYI
+1495 ATSGYA
-1504 DITAKDVTFTG
+1504 DISADDVTFTQITNG
-1515 NTDSGIRLNG
+1515 GVYTSGG
-1525 SYHNIVAEGAVFTK
+1525 YCKVQVANVTYTN
-1539 NTGYSILTNGNYST
+1539 NTGNAFLVGSGRNILTVDNANIYNNKISGNG
-1553 VALKDVEIYDN
+1553 LLWLGDN
-1564 SGTNSGRVYVNSNS
+1564 STLIIN
-1578 TVTVDGGEF
+1578 GGSF
-1587 HDNITTS
+1587 HDNTVSNNGT
-1594 QSGGVI
+1594 I
-1600 ASVGWTNTITI
+1600 AYANSVGCTITI

-1621 VNGGVVY
+1621 ANGGVVY
-1628 LVYTGNVTI
+1628 MPGNDTLTI
-1637 NDGKFY
+1637 NGGNFY
-1643 NNTATSNGGALAAG
+1643 NNTATGSGGAIVQGNGNVNVNMTINGGDFHDNNAVNGGAIYMGTNTGLAT
-1657 NRAVILTIN
+1657 LTMI
-1666 DGEFYNNT
+1666 GGKIYNNT
-1674 ANNGGAVYM
+1674 ANNGGAVYIP
-1683 NTDVGLST
+1683 NKG
-1691 LNMTGGEIYNN
+1691 
-1702 TADNGGALYIA
+1702 
-1713 TKAKVTLS
+1713 KVTLS
-1721 AAEDAA
+1721 AAEGAA

-1741 SNLYLGGAD
+1741 SNLYLGGAG

-1759 LLHGGTIAGDVLFAQ
+1759 LLYGGTIAGDVLFAQ
-1774 GGTVDLADTQDLHTD
+1774 GGTVDLADTKALYTKD
-1789 GIENA
+1789 IEDA
-1794 KDLVWLKNDAT
+1794 GALVWLKNDAT
-1805 TGKTVRSEIAPAQ
+1805 TGETVRSETAPAQ

-1881 KHSPTLNL
+1881 KHSPILNL
-1889 NGYTLTGHITVTDLN
+1889 NGYTLTGKITVSDLN
-1904 KAGLTF
+1904 KNTLTF
-1910 TLCNAKGEGDY
+1910 TLTDDNTQADY
-1921 NPADGG
+1921 NKAGNG
-1927 GKLTSESGTLLVTNG
+1927 GTLTAASGNLVYVNN
-1942 QTSKPD
+1942 QTS
-1948 NTTVKLQ
+1948 NLQNITVKLQ
-1955 GVTLDGST
+1955 GVTLTGAN
-1963 MDGSTRGVYTGNNT
+1963 RGVLAASNT
-1977 NLVLKDTTISNM
+1977 NLVAVDTTFSNN
-1989 TYTSTDHGAG
+1989 TLTASGAA
-1999 IRFGGA
+1999 GA
-2005 GVLEADGCTF
+2005 AIGYNDSGTLVATNCTF
-2015 ANNRVESNCYGGAIF
+2015 TNNRVENSHGGAIY
-2030 MNSASSKAT
+2030 MNRATDTAT
-2039 ITNSTFTNNY
+2039 IENCTFTNNY
-2049 ARNVGGAM
+2049 AQSHGGAVY
-2057 FLNSHTITLRGN
+2057 LNAHAITLRGN
-2069 TFAGNS
+2069 RFAGN
-2075 TSDRGGAIYMQPR
+2075 TAKNQGGAVYLVPNANNEKVETAPYGNYDEILQN
-2088 INTEKAESKKYGAY
+2088 NTF
-2102 DVVLEN
+2102 EN
-2108 NTFRNNKAYGNGG
+2108 NTASGNGG
-2121 ALYIDPSAIT
+2121 ALYIAPPTTT
-2131 VTTLLDHCTFTNN
+2131 VTTLIDQCTFTNN
-2144 STTTAQGGAVY
+2144 STTTGGGGAVY
-2155 QYNGTL
+2155 HNQGSL
-2161 TLGTDNRFEE
+2161 TLGTGNRFED
-2171 NKSYSG
+2171 NKSYG
-2177 GSGMY
+2177 GASGMY
-2182 VGGNLYSVR
+2182 VGGNLFSVR
-2191 DLSGV
+2191 DQEGV
-2196 ELPGDSYDTQ
+2196 ALEDEYDTR
-2206 FIKNTSGYGNYNGG
+2206 FIHNIAGYGNYNGG
-2220 WAALYLSG
+2220 SAALSVSG
-2228 GATKNMRHML
+2228 SYTKHMRNML
-2238 FDGNVAAYGNTA
+2238 FDDNVAAYGGTA
-2250 SAIYIGTG
+2250 SAIYVSNTG
-2258 SASTAQRNMWIDHCR
+2258 SGETERQVLIDHCR
-2273 FENNVGNRYTVYVDT
+2273 IVNNIAPAYTVYIADT
-2288 NYTNNNLLKIN
+2288 YYLGNLTQITN
-2299 DTVFDNNTVK
+2299 TVFDNNTI
-2309 YGRTD
+2309 RSD
-2314 GDAALLHIAYGNS
+2314 SGDYSVLLVHYGNNLEVS
-2327 VEMSDSTITK
+2327 NTSFTN
-2337 TQGEGRILRYYGGG
+2337 TQGKGRVIRVLGGG
-2351 TLDKDGKAVPATG
+2351 DYKDDTNYVPAYS
-2364 TFTNVTITDN
+2364 TFDNVTVKDN
-2374 KNCYYTPVSLPN
+2374 TNCLYTPVYLDNMDQNYRDDYARYSVQASTTWRSCTLTNN
-2386 ANRADSDEWK
+2386 AS
-2396 KLSIQA
+2396 S
-2402 QSTWKDCTITGNA
+2402 STGNYNV
-2415 ASITSQDGAGG
+2415 GVLY
-2426 FEVYKQN
+2426 VYKQ
-2433 VTLEHCTISNNSGPN
+2433 L
-2448 GGVYV
+2448 
-2453 SSPLTNYG
+2453 LTM
-2461 FGDQQEGVV
+2461 E
-2470 TFTNC
+2470 
-2475 HITGNHG
+2475 
-2482 TAARGAGG
+2482 
-2490 MGISYY
+2490 
-2496 QSVRGIVNLK
+2496 
-2506 DCTITDNTGSYG
+2506 
-2518 GGIRVGGN
+2518 
-2526 DNDEWNAS
+2526 
-2534 GLGTLNATNCTI
+2534 NCTI
-2546 SGNTA
+2546 SGNRGQFGAMGLAGPLTPIGKGEQKQTEATLTNCTITDNEGGNAGGLWIGGHESHRLTVNLTNCDISNNTSRSTA
-2551 TVKGGGIFASAYDT
+2551 GGIYAGQLTTLNMTETTVTGNTAKTYGGGLYTYSQDD
-2565 EDGNSR
+2565 ENGNSR
-2571 LHLTDCTITN
+2571 VNLTNCKITG
-2581 NTANYGGGIYAARQ
+2581 NTANYGGGIYMARNQ
-2595 IKPEK
+2595 KPEK
-2600 RSKDYQY
+2600 RDQY
-2607 RDYYVG
+2607 HYHDFYVANTT
-2613 HAADTQTMIVT
+2613 HTQTLNIT
-2624 GGTIADNIAQKYGGG
+2624 DGTVANNTALANGGG
-2639 ISTDV
+2639 ICTD
-2644 VGKNTNYNTLIVK
+2644 KDDRDTSYSTLIVK
-2657 VANGTVENNRA
+2657 VADGTVENNRA
-2668 QLGQDVYAYKTQADT
+2668 QLGQDVYAYKAKADT
-2683 VLHLPQASAIHDNGR
+2683 VLHLPRASAIHDNGR

-2704 SETLKDEPID
+2704 SETLKDEAID

-2733 EVAQIVKDGD
+2733 EVAQIVKDGK
-2743 VIGGP
+2743 VVGSP
-2748 YNSLQIAMD
+2748 YDSLQEAMD

-2762 LAEDPTQ
+2762 LAEDADQ
-2769 KLTVQLLTN
+2769 KLTVQLLAN

-2797 HIITGIGGKPAL
+2797 HTITGIGGKPAL

-2818 NSNPDEGGTI
+2818 NSKPAKGGTI

-2848 TDTTITNSRAA
+2848 TNTTITNSRAA

-2901 TNDAVIT
+2901 ADDAVIT

-2932 SYTLQSGSVTNNSA
+2932 SYTLQNGSVTNNSA

-2958 GAEFTMTKGEISGN
+2958 GAEFTMTQGKISGN

-2984 TMTLAGGSITDNTC
+2984 TMTLAGGSITGNTC

-3010 SSLLLGNTNASQGV
+3010 SSLLLGNTNASQDV

-3158 DKIAAEGT
+3158 DKIAAEGS

-3190 ENSNIEIESND
+3190 ENSNIEIGSND

-3208 ITEQD
+3208 ITKQD
-3213 TGDGEKDYY
+3213 TGDGEKDHY
-3222 DAEDGVITAADVMN
+3222 DAEDGVITAAEVMS
-3236 GKKADNV
+3236 GKKTADNV
-3243 KSVEP
+3243 QSVVL
-3248 TGKTYPLNY
+3248 TDKTYPLDY
-3257 DKDTPDNVKTV
+3257 DKDAPV
-3268 ETLKVTYTDN
+3268 ETDKTLEVTYTDN
-3278 RPEEI
+3278 HTEI

-3309 TANYIVSLDTKSA
+3309 TANYIVSLDTKSQA
-3322 GMGNK
+3322 LNEQ
-3327 LLGATERLWMRI
+3327 LVGATERLWMRI

-3347 ISLSGNGTVFK
+3347 ISLSGNGKVFK

-3379 VIEEKDLGTMNLTMQ
+3379 VIEKKDLGAMNMTMQ
-3394 FSIKVG
+3394 FSVKVG
-3400 GMHNGATVQPT
+3400 GMHNGTTVQPT

-3419 SYQSYRTKT
+3419 SYQLYRTDT

-3437 DANTMRVSAKAAY
+3437 DANIMRVSAKAAY
-3450 NLSVGNNPS
+3450 NLYVANNPS

-3467 MNTKTEITEAEY
+3467 MDTKTEITEQQYNE
-3479 KKLLAE
+3479 KRE
-3485 DGHNVVYG
+3485 NNPNSNVVYG

-3540 YYADGGQPVA
+3540 YYADGADGGQPVA

-3565 YTGYDTSNNTAGIN
+3565 YTGYDTRNNTAGIN

-3614 HPDENSTFTRGDG
+3614 NPDENSTFTRGDG
-3627 TVVKQTKLTFKV
+3627 TEVKQTKLTFKV

-3651 DKEYSFSTGYLQVLI
+3651 DQAYSFSTGYLQMLI
-3666 PLELDKYDFAKNS
+3666 PLELDKYDFAQNDS
-3679 GYEGFLQTDMHMA
+3679 YEGFLQTDMHMA
-3692 GGNMTMDTTEDL
+3692 GGNMTMDNVADADL
-3704 NGVEAKLTDKVNGY
+3704 NGVEAELTDKVNGY
-3718 FNYTDEGK
+3718 FNYTDEGI

-3731 KNESTYNDNYDNSST
+3731 KNESTYGDNYDNSST
-3746 LGMNISRGWGGN
+3746 LGMNISRSRGGN

-3792 ASKVYMTGNLDFGS
+3792 ASKVYMTGNLAFGS
-3806 EVVTPANNTDKFIYD
+3806 EEVTPANNTDKFIYD

-3889 DTTRQL
+3889 DTTKQL
-3895 TQNYELTILYAAKAK
+3895 TRNYELTILYAAKAT
-3910 DTPVLKDGSEGN
+3910 DTPVLEDGSEGK

-3956 ADMDKYSFNDMEMTV
+3956 ADMDKYSFNEMTV
-3971 GSDGAT
+3971 GSDEAA
-3977 KEIKGLVY
+3977 KEIEGLVY

-3993 KAGHTCVAVLYQI
+3993 KADHTCVAVLYQI

-4069 NGTML
+4069 NGTVL

-4089 GEQADPPVSHPLT
+4089 DEQAKAPVSHTLT
-4102 SAKNSTIHWDIGTP
+4102 SAKNSKINWDIGTP

-4163 DVAEGNIRQ
+4163 DVAEGNRRQ

-4238 YNRGDLTWEAKY
+4238 YNRGDLTWEAQY
-4250 QYWDGTIWQEFNFE
+4250 QYWDGTTWQNFDFK
-4264 TNYEKD
+4264 TDYEQN
-4270 YVQQPTRLHLTTTI
+4270 YVQRPTLLHLTTTV
-4284 TDIKKVLPVLSFKA
+4284 TDVKKVLPVLSFKA

-4309 IKDERDQDGAWYKNL
+4309 IKGENDQDGAWYKNL

-4385 DGATSDLELCDL
+4385 GGAASDLELCDL

-4430 LGTDDI
+4430 WDTDGI
-4436 TVKYAGTDSVAYNK
+4436 TVKYAGTDSVAYNSK
-4450 DVLNRATTMKN
+4450 DVLDRAATMKN
-4461 AERGTPLTTKTT
+4461 ASNNGTTLTTTTKTT
-4473 QGNSVTFTPD
+4473 LGNSVTFTPG

-4492 KSGLGSLYLQLKG
+4492 TSELGSLYLQLKG
-4505 LPNATV
+4505 LPNAIV
-4511 KVHVKL
+4511 KVRVEL

-4528 LLTDIDDKTVQQ
+4528 LLTDMDDKTVQQ

-4553 GGKNNALLTSPT
+4553 GGESNALLTSPT

-4606 LAGITVTLVQTKPNT
+4606 LAGITVTLVQTEPNT
-4621 QAEDPV
+4621 QDENPV
-4627 YTDGN
+4627 YIDGN
-4632 DNSYY
+4632 DISYY

-4651 TTSDG
+4651 TKKDG
-4656 RYTFENLKQGEY
+4656 RYTFENLKQGNY
-4668 RVLFTDSKDGY
+4668 RVLFKDSKDGY

-4698 RDAMGDTSNKTAP
+4698 RDAMGDTSNKTAS
-4711 QYGTEDANTL
+4711 QYGTKDANTL
-4721 QAAMSREI
+4721 QAAMSEKI

-4765 AKKAAEAKVDF
+4765 AEKAAEAEVNF
-4776 TLAATQG
+4776 MLAATQG

-4799 SKPAKADE
+4799 SEPAKADE
-4807 NAGDLALFGKF
+4807 NAENLALFGTF
-4818 VGTGVDFTDD
+4818 VGDKVDVTND
-4828 SDERTVRWQ
+4828 SAERTVRWQ

-4852 ITYTLRQ
+4852 ITYTLKQ

-4870 GNVSFVQWQDTEKVS
+4870 GNVSFVQKQDTEKVS

-4911 IHKRSDVEN
+4911 IHKLSDVEN

-4956 TGENEETKEIR
+4956 TGENEETTEIR

-4998 TITDRDKNGNT
+4998 TITDRDENGNT
-5009 LPSIALEDDKG
+5009 LPTITLEDDKG
-5020 NLLYTAVM
+5020 ILLYTAVM
-5028 TPKQETGDYSVDVTA
+5028 TKAEEGEELYTITVKKGETREG
-5043 GDGRVTSTASAV
+5043 STASAV
-5055 MTAGSCLEKM
+5055 MTAGSCLETM
-5065 PKNEQEQ
+5065 PKTEQEQ

>member
-1 MKKKSIQ
+1 MKKKSTQ

-94 TPAPDAAEDVPTPTP
+94 TPAPDAAEDAPTPTP

-182 VVNAAVYAAPASQTD
+182 VVNAAVYEAPADQT
-197 IVVDVPAKNYTGTLV
+197 VKVDVPAGNYTGTLV

-217 IVGKDANGNE
+217 IVVKDASGKE
-227 ININYTNKNIVLN
+227 TNINYTNKNIILN
-240 MTGST
+240 MTDST

-327 KNQEPLQNADNT
+327 DNQEPLQNADNT

-348 NGSSMDTS
+348 NGNSMDTS
-356 FTMKGGTTITNCKSD
+356 FTMKGGATITNCKSD

-387 ESANFTNNNA
+387 ENANFTTNNA

-407 TGVQTTIGNGVTF
+407 TGVQTTIGDGVTF

-475 PAFDGIADNTIAN
+475 PAFDGLADDTIAN
-488 VAFGQAETTTSEE
+488 VAFGKAETTTSDDENAEE
-501 EDAEGKTTLHGNYA
+501 ETTLHGNYA

-534 DCTFTGNT
+534 KCTFRGNT

-557 KTSDFNPVYTVEGC
+557 KTSDFNPVYTVDGC

-576 SATYDVKNGDDAG
+576 SATYDEKNGNDAG
-589 GGAILIQVNPVEA
+589 GGAITIQVNPTDT

-611 HVKNSTFTG
+611 YVKNSTFTG

-633 RENGYSNA
+633 RETGYGNA
-641 RIYLNIDGSKFDSNR
+641 HIYLNIDGSNFDSNR

-703 VNYSGRTLTLGALRE
+703 VNYSGRTLTLGALQE
-718 DGTPDPEKSNT
+718 DGTPDLEKSNT

-735 NSAGGAVYVGTVSP
+735 NSAGGAVYVGTQSP
-749 GDNTNGIDTTV
+749 GDNTNGIYTTV
-760 HIYGNTFTKNTTNW
+760 HIYGNTFAKNTTNW
-774 GSGGALYVDSGTQ
+774 GPGGALYVDSGTQ

-802 NQAINSSSSGA
+802 NQAKNSSSSGA

-823 KDCVFT
+823 KNCEFN

-835 SHGGAVWVNRTKQ
+835 SHGGAIWVNRTKQ

-861 GAVRDGGWGGAVF
+861 GAVRNDGWGGAVF

-891 TFKDNTSRS
+891 TFEGNTSRS

-951 NTAGSSGGA
+951 NIAGNNGGA

-975 GNSSFTGNTAGSSG
+975 GNSRFEGNTANNSG

-996 NNQYRTGANG
+996 NNQYRTGADG

-1061 RYGGGIYINNSTTKG
+1061 RYGGGIYINNSITEG

-1083 HNNTT
+1083 YNNTT

-1096 IHNYLDFQETKV
+1096 IHNYLDYQETKV
-1108 DNATKITRTGRPGDF
+1108 NNATVITRTGRPGDF
-1123 TIQNCEITD
+1123 TIRDCEITD
-1132 NSTTGTDGNCSGG
+1132 NSTTGTDGNCIGG
-1145 GGISITSDLRRSELY
+1145 GGIGITSDLRRSELY
-1160 KEKSGTVN
+1160 KVDSGTVN
-1168 IIDTVVEDNTT
+1168 IIDTVVERNTT

-1226 VAVRNNTTTIKGG
+1226 VAVRNNTTTIKDG
-1239 TVIAGNTSGI
+1239 TLITGNTSGV

-1260 SRVLPGSLTTED
+1260 SRVLPASLTTED

-1315 FAGEV
+1315 NAGKV

-1325 EKLKG
+1325 KQLKG
-1330 EYDAWLMD
+1330 KYDAWLMD
-1338 DATSI
+1338 DATPI
-1343 KTVVTNDSS
+1343 EKAVTNDSS

-1383 LQAALDEAAKKT
+1383 LQAALDEAAKKN

-1407 EQVTATTVN
+1407 EQVTATTVHN
-1416 DPITLN
+1416 PITLN

-1443 TLTDKTADNYKAGS
+1443 TLTDEKADKYKAGS

-1468 IEMNNGTRSAYN
+1468 IEMNNGTRSAHN

-1495 RAVNGQDYI
+1495 RAVYGDRYI
-1504 DITAKDVTFTG
+1504 DVTAEDVTFTG
-1515 NTDSGIRLNG
+1515 STSACIWLNNDN
-1525 SYHNIVAEGAVFTK
+1525 NIKVDGAVFTK
-1539 NTGYSILTNGNYST
+1539 NTGYSIVQNSNDST
-1553 VALKDVEIYDN
+1553 VDLKNVEIYEN
-1564 SGTNSGRVYVNSNS
+1564 NGNQGGRVYLGNRN
-1578 TVTVDGGEF
+1578 TLTVDGGEY
-1587 HDNITTS
+1587 HDNATTS
-1594 QSGGVI
+1594 QNGGVI
-1600 ASVGWTNTITI
+1600 FANGQGNTVTI
-1611 NGGEF
+1611 NSGEF

-1621 VNGGVVY
+1621 VNGGAVCMWQ
-1628 LVYTGNVTI
+1628 LGTLTI
-1637 NDGKFY
+1637 NGGSFHDNTATTNGGAIVACNATGGNHITTLTITGGEIY
-1643 NNTATSNGGALAAG
+1643 NNTA
-1657 NRAVILTIN
+1657 V
-1666 DGEFYNNT
+1666 
-1674 ANNGGAVYM
+1674 NGGAVYM
-1683 NTDVGLST
+1683 STGTGLGT
-1691 LNMTGGEIYNN
+1691 FTMTGGEIYNN

-1721 AAEDAA
+1721 AAEGAD

-1734 NTASQLA
+1734 NVASQLA

-1750 SSLTVGEKT
+1750 SSLTVGKKT
-1759 LLHGGTIAGDVLFAQ
+1759 LLHGGTIAGDVLFGQ
-1774 GGTVDLADTQDLHTD
+1774 GGTVDLANTQDLHTD

-1805 TGKTVRSEIAPAQ
+1805 TGETVLSETAPAQ
-1818 TIYTLAPAGKNTGSY
+1818 TIYTLAPAGENTGSY

-1854 ADAEDAETNTTIH
+1854 ADAENAETNTTTIH

-1904 KAGLTF
+1904 KADLTF
-1910 TLCNAKGEGDY
+1910 TLCNAKGEDDY
-1921 NPADGG
+1921 NLADGG

-1942 QTSKPD
+1942 QTSKPE

-1955 GVTLDGST
+1955 GVTLT
-1963 MDGSTRGVYTGNNT
+1963 GSTRGVYTGNNT

-2108 NTFRNNKAYGNGG
+2108 NTFENNTAYSAGG
-2121 ALYIDPSAIT
+2121 AICVDPGNIDMTYLI
-2131 VTTLLDHCTFTNN
+2131 DGCTFKNN
-2144 STTTAQGGAVY
+2144 CSSANAGGAVY

-2161 TLGTDNRFEE
+2161 TLGTGNLFKE

-2191 DLSGV
+2191 DQKDVTLPESG
-2196 ELPGDSYDTQ
+2196 YDTQ
-2206 FIKNTSGYGNYNGG
+2206 FISNTAGYGNYNGG
-2220 WAALYLSG
+2220 SAALQVG
-2228 GATKNMRHML
+2228 GGSTKHMRNML
-2238 FDGNVAAYGNTA
+2238 FDDNIAAYGGTA
-2250 SAIYIGTG
+2250 SAIYVGNTG
-2258 SASTAQRNMWIDHCR
+2258 SGEAERQILIDHCR
-2273 FENNVGNRYTVYVDT
+2273 IVNNVAPAYTVYIADT
-2288 NYTNNNLLKIN
+2288 YYLGNRTQITN
-2299 DTVFDNNTVK
+2299 TVFDNNTI
-2309 YGRTD
+2309 RSD
-2314 GDAALLHIAYGNS
+2314 SGDYSVLLVHYGNNLEVS
-2327 VEMSDSTITK
+2327 NTSFTN
-2337 TQGEGRILRYYGGG
+2337 TQGKGRVIRVLGGGDYKNDTNYVPAYSTFDNVTIKDNTNCLYTPVYISNLNENYRDDYVRYSVQASTTWSNCVLTNNASSTGNYNVGAFYVYKQFLTMENCQITNNKGQYGAVGLAGPLTSIGKGEQKQMEATFTGCKIANNEGGSAGGLWIGGHESYRLTVNLNNCDISNNTSRSVAGGIYAGQLTTLNMTETTVTDNTAKTYGGG
-2351 TLDKDGKAVPATG
+2351 L
-2364 TFTNVTITDN
+2364 
-2374 KNCYYTPVSLPN
+2374 YTYGQ
-2386 ANRADSDEWK
+2386 DDE
-2396 KLSIQA
+2396 
-2402 QSTWKDCTITGNA
+2402 N
-2415 ASITSQDGAGG
+2415 
-2426 FEVYKQN
+2426 
-2433 VTLEHCTISNNSGPN
+2433 
-2448 GGVYV
+2448 
-2453 SSPLTNYG
+2453 
-2461 FGDQQEGVV
+2461 
-2470 TFTNC
+2470 
-2475 HITGNHG
+2475 
-2482 TAARGAGG
+2482 
-2490 MGISYY
+2490 
-2496 QSVRGIVNLK
+2496 
-2506 DCTITDNTGSYG
+2506 
-2518 GGIRVGGN
+2518 
-2526 DNDEWNAS
+2526 
-2534 GLGTLNATNCTI
+2534 
-2546 SGNTA
+2546 
-2551 TVKGGGIFASAYDT
+2551 
-2565 EDGNSR
+2565 GNSR
-2571 LHLTDCTITN
+2571 VNLTNCKITG
-2581 NTANYGGGIYAARQ
+2581 NTANYGGGIYMARNQ
-2595 IKPEK
+2595 KPEK
-2600 RSKDYQY
+2600 RDQY
-2607 RDYYVG
+2607 HYHDFYV
-2613 HAADTQTMIVT
+2613 ANTTPTQTLNIT
-2624 GGTIADNIAQKYGGG
+2624 GGMVANNTALANGGG
-2639 ISTDV
+2639 ICTD
-2644 VGKNTNYNTLIVK
+2644 KDDRDTSYSTLIVK
-2657 VANGTVENNRA
+2657 VADGTVENNRA
-2668 QLGQDVYAYKTQADT
+2668 QLGQDVYAYKTKADT
-2683 VLHLPQASAIHDNGR
+2683 VLHLPKASAIHDNGR

-2733 EVAQIVKDGD
+2733 EVAQIVKDGE
-2743 VIGGP
+2743 VVGSP
-2748 YNSLQIAMD
+2748 YDSLQEAMD

-2762 LAEDPTQ
+2762 LAEDADQ

-2797 HIITGIGGKPAL
+2797 HTITGIGGKPAL
-2809 TIESDVNII
+2809 TIESNVNII
-2818 NSNPDEGGTI
+2818 NSNRAEGGTI

-2848 TDTTITNSRAA
+2848 TNTTITNSRAA

-2873 TLGQGSTITGCQAG
+2873 TLGRGSTITGCQAG

-2984 TMTLAGGSITDNTC
+2984 TMTLAGGSITGNTC

-3010 SSLLLGNTNASQGV
+3010 SSLLLGTTNASQGV

-3104 NIATGDDGGNDVYS
+3104 NIATGDDGGNDIYS
-3118 TSKNGV
+3118 LGKNGKI
-3124 MDLIAAAAMDSD
+3124 DLIAAAAMDSD

-3144 YYPYTFTQNYHNTS
+3144 YYPYTFTKNYHNTS

-3208 ITEQD
+3208 ITKQD

-3248 TGKTYPLNY
+3248 TDKTYPLNY

-3450 NLSVGNNPS
+3450 NLSVTNNPS

-3467 MNTKTEITEAEY
+3467 MDTKTEITEQQY
-3479 KKLLAE
+3479 NDRVK
-3485 DGHNVVYG
+3485 DPNSNVVYG

-3520 RDITFDVNMQG
+3520 GDITFDVNMQG

-3540 YYADGGQPVA
+3540 YYADGGKPVA

-3565 YTGYDTSNNTAGIN
+3565 YTGYDTRNNTAGIN

-3603 ETHSGG
+3603 ENHSGG

-3614 HPDENSTFTRGDG
+3614 NPSEDSTFTRGDG
-3627 TVVKQTKLTFKV
+3627 TEVKQTKLTFKV
-3639 SGYTMRPISKSN
+3639 SGYTMRPISKGN
-3651 DKEYSFSTGYLQVLI
+3651 DQAYSFSTGYLQVLI
-3666 PLELDKYDFAKNS
+3666 PLELDKYDFAQNG
-3679 GYEGFLQTDMHMA
+3679 GYEGFLQADMHMA
-3692 GGNMTMDTTEDL
+3692 GGNMTMDNVADADL
-3704 NGVEAKLTDKVNGY
+3704 NGVEAELTDKVNGY

-3726 LRSYA
+3726 LRGYA

-3889 DTTRQL
+3889 DTTKQL

-3910 DTPVLKDGSEGN
+3910 DTPVLEDRSEGN

-3939 SQPLWEKQ
+3939 SQPLWNGEK
-3947 PNTRDNGGT
+3947 NTRDNGGT
-3956 ADMDKYSFNDMEMTV
+3956 ADMDKYSFNGMKMTV

-3977 KEIKGLVY
+3977 KEIEGLVY

-4069 NGTML
+4069 NGTVL

-4089 GEQADPPVSHPLT
+4089 GEQANAPVSHPLT

-4250 QYWDGTIWQEFNFE
+4250 QYWDGTIWKDFDFK
-4264 TNYEKD
+4264 TNYEQS
-4270 YVQQPTRLHLTTTI
+4270 YVQQPTCLHLTTTI
-4284 TDIKKVLPVLSFKA
+4284 TDVKKVLPVLSFKA
-4298 GIGYPADPDRD
+4298 GIGYPADPGLD
-4309 IKDERDQDGAWYKNL
+4309 ITDERNQDGAWYKNL

-4418 VTVQNADGSAIN
+4418 VTVQNADGTAIN

-4436 TVKYAGTDSVAYNK
+4436 TVKYAGTDSVAYTNK
-4450 DVLNRATTMKN
+4450 GVLDRVATMKN
-4461 AERGTPLTTKTT
+4461 AKSGTSLTTKTT

-4483 TMPIHKATG
+4483 TMPIHRATG
-4492 KSGLGSLYLQLKG
+4492 KSELGSLYLQLKG
-4505 LPNATV
+4505 LPNAIV
-4511 KVHVKL
+4511 KVHVEL

-4528 LLTDIDDKTVQQ
+4528 LLTDSDDKTVQQ

-4553 GGKNNALLTSPT
+4553 GGEKNALLTSPT

-4621 QAEDPV
+4621 KDEKPV
-4627 YTDGN
+4627 CTDGN
-4632 DNSYY
+4632 DISYY

-4644 NKVQSVT
+4644 NKVQPVT

-4656 RYTFENLKQGEY
+4656 RYTFENLKQGNY

-4679 KMEDDSKPVL
+4679 MMEDDSKPVL

-4698 RDAMGDTSNKTAP
+4698 HDATMGDTSNKTAP
-4711 QYGTEDANTL
+4711 QYGTKDANNL
-4721 QAAMSREI
+4721 QAAMSEEI

-4765 AKKAAEAKVDF
+4765 KEKAAEAKVNF

-4783 KEKLEEAVYTL
+4783 ETKLEEAVYTL

-4807 NAGDLALFGKF
+4807 NAENLALFGTF
-4818 VGTGVDFTDD
+4818 VGDKVDVTDD

-4837 TTQGLPLQAENANGP
+4837 TTQGLPLQAENAKGP
-4852 ITYTLRQ
+4852 ITYTLKQ

-4870 GNVSFVQWQDTEKVS
+4870 GNVSFVQQQVTEKVS

-4911 IHKRSDVEN
+4911 IHKLSDVEN

-4956 TGENEETKEIR
+4956 TGENKETEEIR

-4998 TITDRDKNGNT
+4998 TITDRDENGNT
-5009 LPSIALEDDKG
+5009 LPTIALEDDKG
-5020 NLLYTAVM
+5020 ILLYTAVM
-5028 TPKQETGDYSVDVTA
+5028 TLDQKTGDYSVDVTA
-5043 GDGRVTSTASAV
+5043 GANRNTSTASAV
-5055 MTAGSCLEKM
+5055 MTAGSCLETM
-5065 PKNEQEQ
+5065 PKTEQEQ
-5072 SNLPIRTQISME
+5072 SNLPIRTQISMK

>member
-1 MKKKSIQ
+1 MKKKSTQ

-58 TPTPEPDTGTDTAAT
+58 TPTPVPDTGTDTTAT

-94 TPAPDAAEDVPTPTP
+94 TPAPD
-109 TPAAEDT
+109 AAEDT

-182 VVNAAVYAAPASQTD
+182 VVNAAVYKAPADQTD
-197 IVVDVPAKNYTGTLV
+197 IKVDVPAGNYTGTLV

-217 IVGKDANGNE
+217 IVVKDASGNE
-227 ININYTNKNIVLN
+227 TNINYTNKNIILN

-257 VFGSLTIQGGTIK
+257 VFGSLTIRGGTIK

-327 KNQEPLQNADNT
+327 ENQEPLQNADNT

-348 NGSSMDTS
+348 NGNSMDTS
-356 FTMKGGTTITNCKSD
+356 FTMKGGTTITSCKSD

-407 TGVQTTIGNGVTF
+407 TGVQTTIGDGVTF

-475 PAFDGIADNTIAN
+475 PAFDGIADNTIEN
-488 VAFGQAETTTSEE
+488 VTFGQAETTTSDDENAEE
-501 EDAEGKTTLHGNYA
+501 ETTLHGNYA

-520 AIAFNSNIKENTLK
+520 AIAFNSNIKENTLLK
-534 DCTFTGNT
+534 CTFTGNT
-542 ALRYAGAVYYPNNYS
+542 ALRYAGAVYYPNTYG
-557 KTSDFNPVYTVEGC
+557 KTTEFNPVYTVDGC

-589 GGAILIQVNPVEA
+589 GGAILMQVNPTDT

-611 HVKNSTFTG
+611 YVKNSTFTG
-620 NTATGY
+620 NTATGC
-626 GGAIATR
+626 GGAISTR
-633 RENGYSNA
+633 REANRGNA
-641 RIYLNIDGSKFDSNR
+641 RIYLNIDNSTFDGNR
-656 ATSAGTGGWRGG
+656 ATSAGNGGWRGG

-673 EGYAWA
+673 SGYAWA
-679 DFTNNMFTGNY
+679 DFTANTFTGNY
-690 SAQYGGAIASNNT
+690 SAHFGGAIATNND
-703 VNYSGRTLTLGALRE
+703 NGYRGRVITLGALQE
-718 DGTPDPEKSNT
+718 DGTPDPDKANT
-729 FTNNSS
+729 FTNNSA
-735 NSAGGAVYVGTVSP
+735 NSWGGAISTGATSS
-749 GDNTNGIDTTV
+749 GDNTNGIYTTV
-760 HIYGNTFTKNTTNW
+760 RIYGGSFAGNTTLW
-774 GSGGALYVDSGTQ
+774 GYGGALYVDSGTQ
-787 RNDLGLEVVGATFTG
+787 RDDDLGLEVIGTTFTE
-802 NQAINSSSSGA
+802 NKATHSANAGA
-813 VRIYGVPTSF
+813 VYLYGITSSF
-823 KDCVFT
+823 KDCEFT
-829 NNTTEQ
+829 ANSTEQ
-835 SHGGAVWVNRTKQ
+835 THGGAMYIQRTKR

-861 GAVRDGGWGGAVF
+861 GAVRNDGRGGAIF
-874 INEIPSSFEA
+874 INGIPSSFEA
-884 AFTWNNV
+884 TFTWNGV
-891 TFKDNTSRS
+891 TFESNTSRS
-900 HGGAVGINTN
+900 YGGAVGIDTN

-937 SQGRYTLTDAVFEN
+937 SQGHYTLTNAVFEN
-951 NTAGSSGGA
+951 NIAGSSGGA

-996 NNQYRTGANG
+996 NNQYRTGADG

-1023 PIVFSNNTAKNYSG
+1023 PIVFSNNTAENYSG

-1049 LDYLDVHDNTAL
+1049 LDYLDVHDNTAQ
-1061 RYGGGIYINNSTTKG
+1061 RYGGGIYINNSITEG

-1088 SWAGGGVG
+1088 SWAGGGVD
-1096 IHNYLDFQETKV
+1096 IHNYLDYQETKV
-1108 DNATKITRTGRPGDF
+1108 NNATVITRTGRPGDF
-1123 TIQNCEITD
+1123 TIRDCEISG
-1132 NSTTGTDGNCSGG
+1132 NSTTGTDGNCIGG
-1145 GGISITSDLRRSELY
+1145 GGIGITSDLRRSELY
-1160 KEKSGTVN
+1160 KVDSGTVN
-1168 IIDTVVEDNTT
+1168 IIDTVVEGNTT

-1189 YNGTNNISGGSI
+1189 YNGTNNISGGRI
-1201 SNNTSGTAATTAID
+1201 SNNTSGTAATTAND
-1215 ATNKYKYSGGA
+1215 ATNKYKYGGGA
-1226 VAVRNNTTTIKGG
+1226 VAVRNNTTTIKDG
-1239 TVIAGNTSGI
+1239 TLITGNTSGV

-1260 SRVLPGSLTTED
+1260 SRVLPASLTTED

-1299 TSPDSNE
+1299 TFPDSNE

-1315 FAGEV
+1315 NAGEV

-1325 EKLKG
+1325 KKLEG
-1330 EYDAWLMD
+1330 VYDAWLMD
-1338 DATSI
+1338 DATPI
-1343 KTVVTNDSS
+1343 EKAVTNDNS

-1363 RVVARL
+1363 RFVARL
-1369 NGLLGSWDGKTYTT
+1369 NGLLGSWTGKEYTT

-1407 EQVTATTVN
+1407 EQVTATTEN
-1416 DPITLN
+1416 NPITLN

-1443 TLTDKTADNYKAGS
+1443 TLTDETADDYKAGS
-1457 AGGVLT
+1457 IGGVLT

-1468 IEMNNGTRSAYN
+1468 IEMGKGKSSTIRN
-1480 TLILTGKTLTLRNLS
+1480 TLKLKGETLTLTNLYRGVS
-1495 RAVNGQDYI
+1495 ATSGYA
-1504 DITAKDVTFTG
+1504 DISADDVTFTQITNG
-1515 NTDSGIRLNG
+1515 GVYTSGGYCNVQ
-1525 SYHNIVAEGAVFTK
+1525 VANVTYTN
-1539 NTGYSILTNGNYST
+1539 NTGNAFLVGSGRNILTVDNANIYNNKISGNG
-1553 VALKDVEIYDN
+1553 LLWLGDN
-1564 SGTNSGRVYVNSNS
+1564 STLIIN
-1578 TVTVDGGEF
+1578 GGSF
-1587 HDNITTS
+1587 HDNTVSNNGTIAYAN
-1594 QSGGVI
+1594 SGGC
-1600 ASVGWTNTITI
+1600 TITI
-1611 NGGEF
+1611 NDGEF

-1621 VNGGVVY
+1621 ANGGVVY
-1628 LVYTGNVTI
+1628 MPGNDTLTI
-1637 NDGKFY
+1637 NGGDFHD
-1643 NNTATSNGGALAAG
+1643 NNAVNGGAIYMGTNTGLAT
-1657 NRAVILTIN
+1657 LTMIG
-1666 DGEFYNNT
+1666 GEIYNNT
-1674 ANNGGAVYM
+1674 ANNGGAVYIP
-1683 NTDVGLST
+1683 NKG
-1691 LNMTGGEIYNN
+1691 
-1702 TADNGGALYIA
+1702 
-1713 TKAKVTLS
+1713 KVTLS
-1721 AAEDAA
+1721 AAEGAD

-1759 LLHGGTIAGDVLFAQ
+1759 LLYGGTIAGDVLFAQ
-1774 GGTVDLADTQDLHTD
+1774 GGTVDLADTKALYTKD
-1789 GIENA
+1789 IEDA
-1794 KDLVWLKNDAT
+1794 GALVWLKNDAT
-1805 TGKTVRSEIAPAQ
+1805 TGETVRSETAPAQ

-1889 NGYTLTGHITVTDLN
+1889 NGYTLTGHITVNNLN
-1904 KAGLTF
+1904 NVGLTF
-1910 TLCNAKGEGDY
+1910 TLTDDNTQADY
-1921 NPADGG
+1921 NKAGNGG
-1927 GKLTSESGTLLVTNG
+1927 TLTAASGTLVNIKD
-1942 QTSKPD
+1942 QSNKPE

-1955 GVTLDGST
+1955 GVTLT
-1963 MDGSTRGVYTGNNT
+1963 GSTRGVYAGRNV
-1977 NLVLKDTTISNM
+1977 NLVAEGSSFSHNTLTAS
-1989 TYTSTDHGAG
+1989 GAA
-1999 IRFGGA
+1999 GA
-2005 GVLEADGCTF
+2005 AIYYNDNGTLVAANCTF
-2015 ANNRVESNCYGGAIF
+2015 AYNRAENSYGGAIF
-2030 MNSASSKAT
+2030 MNRAADTAT
-2039 ITNSTFTNNY
+2039 IENCTFRNNY
-2049 ARNVGGAM
+2049 AQNQGGAVY
-2057 FLNSHTITLRGN
+2057 LNAHAITLRGN
-2069 TFAGNS
+2069 TFAGN
-2075 TSDRGGAIYMQPR
+2075 TSKNQGGAVYLVPCT
-2088 INTEKAESKKYGAY
+2088 NVEKAAAETEAYGSY
-2102 DVVLEN
+2102 DAVLEN
-2108 NTFRNNKAYGNGG
+2108 NTFENNKAYGDGG
-2121 ALYIDPSAIT
+2121 ALYINPSAIT

-2144 STTTAQGGAVY
+2144 STTTAVGGAVY
-2155 QYNGTL
+2155 NNQGTL
-2161 TLGTDNRFEE
+2161 TLGTGNLFKE
-2171 NKSYSG
+2171 NKSYNG

-2191 DLSGV
+2191 DQKDVTLPESG
-2196 ELPGDSYDTQ
+2196 YDTQ
-2206 FIKNTSGYGNYNGG
+2206 FISNTAGYGNYNGG
-2220 WAALYLSG
+2220 SAALQVG
-2228 GATKNMRHML
+2228 GGSTKHMRNML
-2238 FDGNVAAYGNTA
+2238 FNGNVAAYGSTA
-2250 SAIYIGTG
+2250 SAIYVGAIGSGTG
-2258 SASTAQRNMWIDHCR
+2258 ERQIWIDHCSIV
-2273 FENNVGNRYTVYVDT
+2273 NNVSPAYTVYLNYAYSLGNLTRITNTEFDKNTITSASRDYAVLYANTGNNLDVRDTSFTNTQGKGCVIRVLGGGDYKNDT
-2288 NYTNNNLLKIN
+2288 NYVPAYSTFDNVTIKDNTNCLYTPVYISNLNENYRDDYARYSVQASTTWSNCVLTNNASKATDNYQSGAFCVEKQLFTMNNCEITGNRGQHGAIVLYGPLKPVGKGEQKPTEVNL
-2299 DTVFDNNTVK
+2299 NNCK
-2309 YGRTD
+2309 
-2314 GDAALLHIAYGNS
+2314 IAYNEGGSAGGLWIGGHESYRLTVNLNNCDIS
-2327 VEMSDSTITK
+2327 KNTSRSSAGGIYAGQLTTLNMNETTVAENTAK
-2337 TQGEGRILRYYGGG
+2337 TYGGG
-2351 TLDKDGKAVPATG
+2351 L
-2364 TFTNVTITDN
+2364 
-2374 KNCYYTPVSLPN
+2374 YTYGQ
-2386 ANRADSDEWK
+2386 DDE
-2396 KLSIQA
+2396 
-2402 QSTWKDCTITGNA
+2402 N
-2415 ASITSQDGAGG
+2415 
-2426 FEVYKQN
+2426 
-2433 VTLEHCTISNNSGPN
+2433 
-2448 GGVYV
+2448 
-2453 SSPLTNYG
+2453 
-2461 FGDQQEGVV
+2461 
-2470 TFTNC
+2470 
-2475 HITGNHG
+2475 
-2482 TAARGAGG
+2482 
-2490 MGISYY
+2490 
-2496 QSVRGIVNLK
+2496 
-2506 DCTITDNTGSYG
+2506 
-2518 GGIRVGGN
+2518 
-2526 DNDEWNAS
+2526 
-2534 GLGTLNATNCTI
+2534 
-2546 SGNTA
+2546 
-2551 TVKGGGIFASAYDT
+2551 
-2565 EDGNSR
+2565 GNSR
-2571 LHLTDCTITN
+2571 VNLTNCKITG
-2581 NTANYGGGIYAARQ
+2581 NTANYGGGIYMARNQ
-2595 IKPEK
+2595 KPEK
-2600 RSKDYQY
+2600 RDQY
-2607 RDYYVG
+2607 HYHDFYV
-2613 HAADTQTMIVT
+2613 ANTTPTQTLNIT
-2624 GGTIADNIAQKYGGG
+2624 GSTVANNTALANGGG
-2639 ISTDV
+2639 ICTD
-2644 VGKNTNYNTLIVK
+2644 KDDRDTSYSTLIVK
-2657 VANGTVENNRA
+2657 VAGGTVENNRA
-2668 QLGQDVYAYKTQADT
+2668 QLGQDVYAHKAKADT

-2704 SETLKDEPID
+2704 SETLKDEAID

-2733 EVAQIVKDGD
+2733 KVAQIVETG
-2743 VIGGP
+2743 VI
-2748 YNSLQIAMD
+2748 YNSLQEAVD

-2762 LAEDPTQ
+2762 LAEDADQ
-2769 KLTVQLLTN
+2769 KLTVQLLAN
-2778 TNSSTQISQDTNV
+2778 TNSSTQISQNTNV

-2797 HIITGIGGKPAL
+2797 HTITGIGGKPAL
-2809 TIESDVNII
+2809 TIESNVNII
-2818 NSNPDEGGTI
+2818 NSNPAKGGTI

-2894 IDGSFTQ
+2894 IDGSFAQ
-2901 TNDAVIT
+2901 TDDAVIT

-2958 GAEFTMTKGEISGN
+2958 GAEFTMTQGEISGN

-2984 TMTLAGGSITDNTC
+2984 TMTLAGGSITGNTC

-3010 SSLLLGNTNASQGV
+3010 SSLLLGTTNASQDV

-3045 MRGGN
+3045 MRSGN

-3144 YYPYTFTQNYHNTS
+3144 YYPYTFTKNYHNTS

-3208 ITEQD
+3208 ITKQD

-3222 DAEDGVITAADVMN
+3222 DAEDGVITAGEVME
-3236 GKKADNV
+3236 GVKADNV
-3243 KSVEP
+3243 TSVEP
-3248 TGKTYPLNY
+3248 TDKTYPLNY
-3257 DKDTPDNVKTV
+3257 DKDTPGNVETDK
-3268 ETLKVTYTDN
+3268 TLKVTYTDN
-3278 RPEEI
+3278 STEI

-3322 GMGNK
+3322 GMGDK
-3327 LLGATERLWMRI
+3327 LLNATERLWMRI

-3419 SYQSYRTKT
+3419 SYQSYWTGT

-3437 DANTMRVSAKAAY
+3437 DANPMRVSAKAAY
-3450 NLSVGNNPS
+3450 NLSVANNPS

-3467 MNTKTEITEAEY
+3467 MDTKTEITEAEY

-3485 DGHNVVYG
+3485 GGHNVVYG

-3540 YYADGGQPVA
+3540 YYAEGGQPVA

-3565 YTGYDTSNNTAGIN
+3565 YTGYDTRNNTAGIN

-3614 HPDENSTFTRGDG
+3614 DPDENSAFTRGDG
-3627 TVVKQTKLTFKV
+3627 TEVKQTKLTFKV

-3651 DKEYSFSTGYLQVLI
+3651 DQAYSFSTGYLQVLI

-3692 GGNMTMDTTEDL
+3692 GGKMTMDTTEDL

-3726 LRSYA
+3726 LRDYA

-3806 EVVTPANNTDKFIYD
+3806 EVVTPANNTDTFIYD

-3855 GVEKPVYKMSQKEVA
+3855 GVEKPVCKMSQKEVA

-3889 DTTRQL
+3889 DTTKQL

-3910 DTPVLKDGSEGN
+3910 DTPVLEDGSEGN

-3939 SQPLWEKQ
+3939 SQPLWNGEK
-3947 PNTRDNGGT
+3947 NTRDNGGT
-3956 ADMDKYSFNDMEMTV
+3956 ADMDKYSFNKMTV
-3971 GSDGAT
+3971 GSDEAT
-3977 KEIKGLVY
+3977 KEIKSLVY

-4069 NGTML
+4069 NGTVL

-4089 GEQADPPVSHPLT
+4089 GEQANAPVSHPLT
-4102 SAKNSTIHWDIGTP
+4102 SAKNNTIHWDIGTP
-4116 TISRITNNYQKT
+4116 TINRITNNYQKT

-4250 QYWDGTIWQEFNFE
+4250 QYWDGTTWQDFDFA
-4264 TNYEKD
+4264 TDYEKN
-4270 YVQQPTRLHLTTTI
+4270 YVQRPTRLRLTTTI
-4284 TDIKKVLPVLSFKA
+4284 TDVKKVLPVLSFKA
-4298 GIGYPADPDRD
+4298 GIGYPADPGRD
-4309 IKDERDQDGAWYKNL
+4309 ITGEKDQDGAWYKNL

-4331 TTYEEED
+4331 TTYEEEN

-4371 IGDVLAYDLTYIKE
+4371 IGDVLAYDLTYINE
-4385 DGATSDLELCDL
+4385 GGANSDLELCDL

-4418 VTVQNADGSAIN
+4418 VTVQNADGTAIN

-4450 DVLNRATTMKN
+4450 GVLDHAATMQK
-4461 AERGTPLTTKTT
+4461 AGFGTQLTNKTT

-4492 KSGLGSLYLQLKG
+4492 KSELGSLYLQLKN

-4517 AVTQTKDDVNA
+4517 AVTQTKDDVNT
-4528 LLTDIDDKTVQQ
+4528 LLTDSDNTVQQ

-4553 GGKNNALLTSPT
+4553 GGESNALLTSPT

-4606 LAGITVTLVQTKPNT
+4606 LAGITVTLVQTEPNT
-4621 QAEDPV
+4621 KDEKPV
-4627 YTDGN
+4627 YTDDAGN
-4632 DNSYY
+4632 NYY

-4644 NKVQSVT
+4644 NEVQSVT
-4651 TTSDG
+4651 TKKDG
-4656 RYTFENLKQGEY
+4656 RYTFENLKQGNY
-4668 RVLFTDSKDGY
+4668 RVLFKDSEKGY
-4679 KMEDDSKPVL
+4679 MMEDDSKPVL
-4689 PFGKLSVTK
+4689 SFDKLSVTK
-4698 RDAMGDTSNKTAP
+4698 RDAMGDTMGDTSNKTAP
-4711 QYGTEDANTL
+4711 QYGTEDTNTL

-4765 AKKAAEAKVDF
+4765 AKKAAEAEVDF

-4783 KEKLEEAVYTL
+4783 KNELEEAVYTL
-4794 SNTAV
+4794 TNKTV
-4799 SKPAKADE
+4799 SDPAKAAQD
-4807 NAGDLALFGKF
+4807 ASDLTLFGKF

-4828 SDERTVRWQ
+4828 SAERTVRWQ

-4852 ITYTLRQ
+4852 ITYTLKQ

-4870 GNVSFVQWQDTEKVS
+4870 GNVSFVQQQHTEKVS

-4901 VNTARTYEIL
+4901 VNTARIYEIL
-4911 IHKRSDVEN
+4911 IHKLSDVEN

-4935 SPLEKLLGG
+4935 SPLEKLLGS
-4944 KVEIKSQQTIQR
+4944 KVEIKSQQTIQH
-4956 TGENEETKEIR
+4956 TGENEETNEIR

-4998 TITDRDKNGNT
+4998 TITDRDKNGNI
-5009 LPSIALEDDKG
+5009 LPTIALEDDKG
-5020 NLLYTAVM
+5020 ILLYTAVM
-5028 TPKQETGDYSVDVTA
+5028 TPDQEMGGYSVDVTA
-5043 GDGRVTSTASAV
+5043 GANRNTSTASAV
-5055 MTAGSCLEKM
+5055 MTAGSCLETM
-5065 PKNEQEQ
+5065 PTTEQEQ
-5072 SNLPIRTQISME
+5072 SNLPIRTQISMK